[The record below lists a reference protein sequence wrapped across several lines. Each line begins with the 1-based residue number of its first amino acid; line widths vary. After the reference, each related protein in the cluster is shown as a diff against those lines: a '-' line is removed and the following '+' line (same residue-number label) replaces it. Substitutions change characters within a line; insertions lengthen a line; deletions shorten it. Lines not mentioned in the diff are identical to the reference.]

1 MDSSD
6 KKTDSGK
13 TMEGGLLSKLP
24 PVKNSPLVVWG
35 MKYANVVVLMVCVLV
50 IFGVYALQ
58 VMNKNEFPN
67 FTIRE
72 GVVVAVYPGAT
83 SLEMEQQVMK
93 PLENFVF
100 SFKEVNKVKT
110 NSNATNGMVMI
121 YVELDDKITDTD
133 SFWNT
138 FSRELSGVK
147 AQLPPGVLAVEV
159 ISNFGDTS
167 ALLIT
172 MESEDKTYR
181 ELGDYM
187 DALQDRL
194 RTVESV
200 GTMNVYGK
208 QNEQIS
214 ITVDPERLSHYGVSE
229 KTLAATLFSKGFQ
242 TTGGE
247 VRTDSYT
254 SPIYVDNPLNSVADI
269 ADQIVLSTPGGDV
282 VRLKDIAEVKREY
295 PEPTSFITNNGR
307 KCILLSVEMKSG
319 NNIVKMGELV
329 QKQLD
334 AFKDEIPEDVTLFE
348 ITDQP
353 KVVNSSVLDFLR
365 ELLIAVL
372 AVIVVIVLL
381 LPIRVALIAAATIP
395 ITIFISLG
403 LFYVFGIELNTVTF
417 ACLIVSL
424 GMIVDNSVVIID
436 DYVELIG
443 DGMDRKEAS
452 IRSASEFFK
461 SIFSATLA
469 ISITFFPFLFTM
481 TGMFRDFLTDF
492 PWAISLILMGS
503 LFIAELLV
511 PFLQYRFIKPAKVA
525 SLGGDS
531 SLVNS
536 SQATAP
542 KGTAPQ
548 GKKHFS
554 LLRSMQAG
562 YDKLIAGC
570 FNHPWVV
577 LLLALVLTVGGG
589 WLLMQRPMQ
598 LMPIAERNQFA
609 VEIYLPTGTP
619 LDQTNVVAD
628 SMANILRKDDRV
640 VSVANFHGCSSP
652 RFQTTYAPQVGGPN
666 FAQFIVNTKSN
677 EATIDILDE
686 YTAKYRDYFPEA
698 KIRFKQLS
706 YSNAAYP
713 IEVRLK
719 GDDYAKL
726 QAASDSVIAIM
737 HTIPEINLITSSLNV
752 PLVAAQV
759 SPDFSTMSR
768 LGLSDMML
776 EANLAMRYT
785 SSGLPVATLWD
796 GTYATPV
803 VIRTPTSE
811 QSDVADLRNEML
823 PVMGFASAPLR
834 QMAEVIPTWH
844 YGQLSHRNGIP
855 CVTIHTEVERD
866 TYPLVVTD
874 VLQAKMKDFKAP
886 EGVTVEY
893 GGDYGQSLE
902 MWPPIISALLMAVVI
917 IFFILLAHY
926 KDVVTSALMLFCIV
940 LCVPGAG
947 IGLAI
952 QGEVLSLTCTLGFI
966 SLMGI
971 LVRNVII
978 MIDYAEELQRSEGMT
993 VKEAIFHSAERR
1005 MRPIFLTSAAA
1016 SMGVLPMVL
1025 TGTPLWRPMG
1035 TVIFWG
1041 TIITFFFIVTVIP
1054 VLYWKVMAKKSVNKD
1069 SK

>member
-1 MDSSD
+1 MDSSNNNSSE
-6 KKTDSGK
+6 KK
-13 TMEGGLLSKLP
+13 MEGGLLSKLP

-35 MKYANVVVLMVCVLV
+35 VKYANVVVLMVCVLV
-50 IFGVYALQ
+50 VFGIYALQ

-72 GVVVAVYPGAT
+72 GVLVAVYPGAT

-110 NSNATNGMVMI
+110 TSNATNGMVMI
-121 YVELDDKITDTD
+121 FVELDDKITDTD

-138 FSRELSGVK
+138 FSRELAGVK
-147 AQLPPGVLAVEV
+147 SQLPPGVLATEV

-200 GTMNVYGK
+200 GTMNVFGK

-214 ITVDPERLSHYGVSE
+214 INIDPEKLSHYGISE
-229 KTLAATLFSKGFQ
+229 KTLAANLFAKGLR

-247 VRTDSYT
+247 LRSDSYT

-269 ADQIVLSTPGGDV
+269 ANQIVFSAPGGEV

-295 PEPTSFITNNGR
+295 PEPTSFITNNDR
-307 KCILLSVEMKSG
+307 KCILLSIEMKKG
-319 NNIVKMGELV
+319 NNIVEMGRLV
-329 QKQLD
+329 EKQLNE
-334 AFKDEIPEDVTLFE
+334 FEEELPEDVTLFR
-348 ITDQP
+348 ITNQP
-353 KVVNSSVLDFLR
+353 EVVNSSVMDFLR
-365 ELLIAVL
+365 ELLIAVI

-443 DGMDRKEAS
+443 EGMDRKEAT
-452 IRSASEFFK
+452 IRSASEFLK

-469 ISITFFPFLFTM
+469 ISITFFPFLITM

-492 PWAISLILMGS
+492 PWAITLILMGS
-503 LFIAELLV
+503 LLIAELLV

-525 SLGGDS
+525 DYDE
-531 SLVNS
+531 
-536 SQATAP
+536 AAP
-542 KGTAPQ
+542 NQ
-548 GKKHFS
+548 KKHFS
-554 LLRSMQAG
+554 LLRAMQVG
-562 YDKLIAGC
+562 YDRLLAIC
-570 FNHPWVV
+570 FRFPWFV

-619 LDQTNVVAD
+619 LDETNLVAD
-628 SMANILRKDDRV
+628 SLAGILRKDKRV

-666 FAQFIVNTKSN
+666 FAQFIVNTESN
-677 EATIDILDE
+677 EATIDILNE
-686 YTAKYRDYFPEA
+686 YTPKYRDYFPEA

-706 YSNAAYP
+706 YSNAA
-713 IEVRLK
+713 
-719 GDDYAKL
+719 
-726 QAASDSVIAIM
+726 
-737 HTIPEINLITSSLNV
+737 
-752 PLVAAQV
+752 
-759 SPDFSTMSR
+759 
-768 LGLSDMML
+768 
-776 EANLAMRYT
+776 
-785 SSGLPVATLWD
+785 
-796 GTYATPV
+796 
-803 VIRTPTSE
+803 
-811 QSDVADLRNEML
+811 
-823 PVMGFASAPLR
+823 
-834 QMAEVIPTWH
+834 
-844 YGQLSHRNGIP
+844 
-855 CVTIHTEVERD
+855 
-866 TYPLVVTD
+866 
-874 VLQAKMKDFKAP
+874 
-886 EGVTVEY
+886 
-893 GGDYGQSLE
+893 
-902 MWPPIISALLMAVVI
+902 
-917 IFFILLAHY
+917 
-926 KDVVTSALMLFCIV
+926 
-940 LCVPGAG
+940 
-947 IGLAI
+947 
-952 QGEVLSLTCTLGFI
+952 
-966 SLMGI
+966 
-971 LVRNVII
+971 
-978 MIDYAEELQRSEGMT
+978 
-993 VKEAIFHSAERR
+993 
-1005 MRPIFLTSAAA
+1005 
-1016 SMGVLPMVL
+1016 
-1025 TGTPLWRPMG
+1025 
-1035 TVIFWG
+1035 
-1041 TIITFFFIVTVIP
+1041 
-1054 VLYWKVMAKKSVNKD
+1054 
-1069 SK
+1069 

>member
-1 MDSSD
+1 MDSS
-6 KKTDSGK
+6 KKK
-13 TMEGGLLSKLP
+13 IEGGLLSKLP

-35 MKYANVVVLMVCVLV
+35 VKYANVVVLMVCILV
-50 IFGVYALQ
+50 IFGIYALQ
-58 VMNKNEFPN
+58 TMNKNEFPN

-83 SLEMEQQVMK
+83 ALEMEQQVMK
-93 PLENFVF
+93 PLENYVF

-110 NSNATNGMVMI
+110 TSNATNGMVMI

-138 FSRELSGVK
+138 FSREMSSVK
-147 AQLPPGVLAVEV
+147 SQLPPGVLAVEV

-181 ELGDYM
+181 ELGNYM

-200 GTMNVYGK
+200 GTMNVFGK

-214 ITVDPERLSHYGVSE
+214 ININPERLSHYGISE
-229 KTLAATLFSKGFQ
+229 KTLAATLFAKGLQ

-247 VRTDSYT
+247 IRTDSYT
-254 SPIYVDNPLNSVADI
+254 SPIYVTNPINSVADI
-269 ADQIVLSTPGGDV
+269 ADQIVLSTPDGEV

-295 PEPTSFITNNGR
+295 PEPASFTTNNGR
-307 KCILLSVEMKSG
+307 KCILLSVEMKKG
-319 NNIVKMGELV
+319 NNIVEMGREVEKELS
-329 QKQLD
+329 
-334 AFKDEIPEDVTLFE
+334 AFETELPEDVNIFR
-348 ITDQP
+348 ITNQP
-353 KVVNSSVLDFLR
+353 EVVNSSVMDFLR
-365 ELLIAVL
+365 ELLIAVI
-372 AVIVVIVLL
+372 AVIVVIMCL

-403 LFYVFGIELNTVTF
+403 LFYIFGIELNTVTF

-443 DGMDRKEAS
+443 EGMDRKEAT

-469 ISITFFPFLFTM
+469 ISITFFPFLITM

-503 LFIAELLV
+503 LLIAELLV
-511 PFLQYRFIKPAKVA
+511 PFLQYRFIKPAKV
-525 SLGGDS
+525 SNLEEGD
-531 SLVNS
+531 
-536 SQATAP
+536 
-542 KGTAPQ
+542 
-548 GKKHFS
+548 GKQEKHFS
-554 LLRSMQAG
+554 LLRMLQNG
-562 YDKLIAGC
+562 YNKLIAIC
-570 FNHPWVV
+570 FNHPWPV
-577 LLLALVLTVGGG
+577 LILAVILTIGGG

-619 LDQTNVVAD
+619 LDKTNIVAD
-628 SMANILRKDDRV
+628 SLANILRKDKRV

-666 FAQFIVNTKSN
+666 FAQFIVNTSSN
-677 EATIDILDE
+677 EATVEILNE

-698 KIRFKQLS
+698 RIRFKQLS

-713 IEVRLK
+713 IEVRVK
-719 GDDYAKL
+719 GNDYSRL
-726 QAASDSVIAIM
+726 QAISDSVIDIM
-737 HTIPEINLITSSLNV
+737 HSIPEINLVSSSLNS
-752 PLVAAQV
+752 PLVAAEV
-759 SPDFSTMSR
+759 SPDFTMLSR
-768 LGLSDMML
+768 LGLSDLML

-785 SSGLPVATLWD
+785 NTGIPVATLWD

-803 VIRTPTSE
+803 VFRTPTSNR
-811 QSDVADLRNEML
+811 SNVNDLRNELL
-823 PVMGFASAPLR
+823 PVMGLASAPLR
-834 QMAEVIPTWH
+834 QMAEVVPTWN

-855 CVTIHTEVERD
+855 CVTISSEVERGAFA
-866 TYPLVVTD
+866 LSVTD
-874 VLQAKMKDFKAP
+874 VLKNRLDQLRLP
-886 EGVTVEY
+886 EGVTIEY
-893 GGDYGQSLE
+893 GGDYSQSEE

-926 KDVVTSALMLFCIV
+926 KDVVTSLLLLFCIV

-1041 TIITFFFIVTVIP
+1041 TLITFFFIVTVIP
-1054 VLYWKVMAKKSVNKD
+1054 VLYWKVMDKKTVKSN

>member
-1 MDSSD
+1 MDSN
-6 KKTDSGK
+6 TNLQ
-13 TMEGGLLSKLP
+13 GGLLSKLP
-24 PVKNSPLVVWG
+24 PVKNSPLVAWG
-35 MKYANVVVLMVCVLV
+35 VKYSNVVVLMVCVLV
-50 IFGVYALQ
+50 IFGVYSLQ
-58 VMNKNEFPN
+58 TMNKNEFPN

-83 SLEMEQQVMK
+83 SLEMEQQVMR

-110 NSNATNGMVMI
+110 TSNATNGMVMI
-121 YVELDDKITDTD
+121 YVKLDDNITDTD

-138 FSRELSGVK
+138 LSRELGRVK
-147 AQLPPGVLAVEV
+147 SQLPPGVLATEV

-181 ELGDYM
+181 ELGTYM
-187 DALQDRL
+187 DALQEKL
-194 RTVESV
+194 RSVESV

-214 ITVDPERLSHYGVSE
+214 ININPERLSHYGISE
-229 KTLAATLFSKGFQ
+229 KTLAATMFAKGFQ

-247 VRTDSYT
+247 VRSDSYT
-254 SPIYVDNPLNSVADI
+254 SPIYIDNPLNSVSDI
-269 ADQIVLSTPGGDV
+269 ANQIILSTPGGET

-319 NNIVKMGELV
+319 NNIVEMGRLV
-329 QKQLD
+329 EKQLE
-334 AFKDEIPEDVTLFE
+334 AFESEIPEDVTLFK
-348 ITDQP
+348 ITNQP
-353 KVVNSSVLDFLR
+353 EVVNSSVIDFLR

-372 AVIVVIVLL
+372 AVIVVIMLL
-381 LPIRVALIAAATIP
+381 LPMRVALIAAATIP

-436 DYVELIG
+436 DYVELISE
-443 DGMDRKEAS
+443 GMDRKEAT
-452 IRSASEFFK
+452 IRSASEFLK

-469 ISITFFPFLFTM
+469 ISITFFPFLITM

-492 PWAISLILMGS
+492 PWAITLILMGS
-503 LFIAELLV
+503 LLIAELLV
-511 PFLQYRFIKPAKVA
+511 PFLQYKFIKPAKVA
-525 SLGGDS
+525 SLDDKSGKDGK
-531 SLVNS
+531 
-536 SQATAP
+536 A
-542 KGTAPQ
+542 
-548 GKKHFS
+548 KKHFS
-554 LLRSMQAG
+554 LLRMLQNFYNKILA
-562 YDKLIAGC
+562 IC
-570 FNHPWVV
+570 FRYPGVV
-577 LLLALVLTVGGG
+577 LVSAVVFTIGGG
-589 WLLMQRPMQ
+589 WLLMERPMQ

-619 LDQTNVVAD
+619 LDKTNIVAD
-628 SMANILRKDDRV
+628 SLANILRKDKRV

-666 FAQFIVNTKSN
+666 FAQFIVNTVSN
-677 EATIDILDE
+677 EATIEVLNE
-686 YTAKYRDYFPEA
+686 YTSKYRDYFPEA
-698 KIRFKQLS
+698 KVRFKQLS

-713 IEVRLK
+713 IEVRVK
-719 GDDYAKL
+719 GDDYAVL
-726 QAASDSVIAIM
+726 QDVSDSVIAIM
-737 HTIPEINLITSSLNV
+737 RTIPEINLVTGSLNA
-752 PLVAAQV
+752 PLIAAQV
-759 SPDFSTMSR
+759 SPDFTTMSR
-768 LGLSDMML
+768 LGVSDMML

-785 SSGLPVATLWD
+785 NTGIPVATLWD
-796 GTYATPV
+796 GTYATPIV
-803 VIRTPTSE
+803 FRTPTSNR
-811 QSDVADLRNEML
+811 SDVADLRNEPV
-823 PVMGFASAPLR
+823 PVMGFSSAPLR
-834 QMAEVIPTWH
+834 QMADVKPSWN

-855 CVTIHTEVERD
+855 CVTITSEVERGAFA
-866 TYPLVVTD
+866 LNVTD
-874 VLQAKMKDFKAP
+874 KLRDKLSELKLP
-886 EGVTVEY
+886 EGETIEY
-893 GGDYGQSLE
+893 GGDYSQSEE
-902 MWPPIISALLMAVVI
+902 MWPPIIYALVMAVVI
-917 IFFILLAHY
+917 IFFILLSHY
-926 KDVVTSALMLFCIV
+926 KNVAISALMLLCIV
-940 LCVPGAG
+940 FCVPGAG
-947 IGLAI
+947 LGLAI

-971 LVRNVII
+971 LIRNVII
-978 MIDYAEELQRSEGMT
+978 MIDYAEELQRSEGMN
-993 VKEAIFHSAERR
+993 VKEAIYHSAERR

-1025 TGTPLWRPMG
+1025 TGTQLWRPMG

-1054 VLYWKVMAKKSVNKD
+1054 VLYWKVMDKKTK
-1069 SK
+1069 K

>member
-1 MDSSD
+1 MDSSNNNI
-6 KKTDSGK
+6 
-13 TMEGGLLSKLP
+13 EGGLLSKLP

-35 MKYANVVVLMVCVLV
+35 VKYANVVVLMVCVLV
-50 IFGVYALQ
+50 IFGIYALQ
-58 VMNKNEFPN
+58 TMNKNEFPN

-100 SFKEVNKVKT
+100 GFSEVNKVKT
-110 NSNATNGMVMI
+110 TSNATNGMVMI

-138 FSRELSGVK
+138 FSRELSSVK
-147 AQLPPGVLAVEV
+147 SQLPPGVLAVEV

-200 GTMNVYGK
+200 GTMNVFGK

-214 ITVDPERLSHYGVSE
+214 ITVDPDKLIHYGISE
-229 KTLAATLFSKGFQ
+229 KTLAADLFTKGFQ

-247 VRTDSYT
+247 IRSDSYT
-254 SPIYVDNPLNSVADI
+254 SPIYIDKPLNSVADI
-269 ADQIVLSTPGGDV
+269 ADQIVFSTPAGDV

-295 PEPTSFITNNGR
+295 PEPSSFITNNGR

-319 NNIVKMGELV
+319 NNIVEMGRLIE
-329 QKQLD
+329 KQLT
-334 AFKDEIPEDVTLFE
+334 AFKAELPDDVTLFQ

-353 KVVNSSVLDFLR
+353 MVVNNSVMDFLR
-365 ELLIAVL
+365 ELLIAVI

-395 ITIFISLG
+395 VTIFISLG

-443 DGMDRKEAS
+443 EGMDRKEAT
-452 IRSASEFFK
+452 IRSASEFLK

-469 ISITFFPFLFTM
+469 ISITFFPFLITM

-492 PWAISLILMGS
+492 PWAISIILLGS
-503 LFIAELLV
+503 LLIAELLV
-511 PFLQYRFIKPAKVA
+511 PFLQYRFIKPTKVA
-525 SLGGDS
+525 NIDGD
-531 SLVNS
+531 
-536 SQATAP
+536 TT
-542 KGTAPQ
+542 K

-554 LLRSMQAG
+554 MLRVLQDG
-562 YDKLIAGC
+562 YNRVIAVC
-570 FNHPWVV
+570 FNHPWAV
-577 LLLALVLTVGGG
+577 LLLAVVMTVGGG
-589 WLLMQRPMQ
+589 WLLLQRPMQ

-619 LDQTNVVAD
+619 LSVTNVVAD
-628 SMANILRKDDRV
+628 SLADILKKDERV

-666 FAQFIVNTKSN
+666 FAQFIVNTNSN
-677 EATIDILDE
+677 EATIETLNE

-713 IEVRLK
+713 IEVRIK
-719 GDDYAKL
+719 GEDYSLLHAV
-726 QAASDSVIAIM
+726 SDSVIAIM
-737 HTIPEINLITSSLNV
+737 HSVPEINLVSSSMNS
-752 PLVAAQV
+752 PLVAARI
-759 SPDFSTMSR
+759 SPDFTTMSR
-768 LGLSDMML
+768 LGLSDMMM

-785 SSGLPVATLWD
+785 SSGIPVATLWD

-803 VIRTPTSE
+803 VFRTPTSE
-811 QSDVADLRNEML
+811 RSDVNDLRNEQL
-823 PVMGFASAPLR
+823 PVMGLASAPLR
-834 QMAEVIPTWH
+834 QVAEVVPSWN

-855 CVTIHTEVERD
+855 CVTISSEVERGD
-866 TYPLVVTD
+866 FALTVTSK
-874 VLQAKMKDFKAP
+874 LQKQLDRLDLP
-886 EGVTVEY
+886 EGVTIEY
-893 GGDYGQSLE
+893 GGDYSQSEE

-926 KDVVTSALMLFCIV
+926 KDVVTAALLLLCIV
-940 LCVPGAG
+940 LCIPGAG

-978 MIDYAEELQRSEGMT
+978 MIDYSEELQRSEGMT

-1054 VLYWKVMAKKSVNKD
+1054 VLYWKVMEKKTANQD

>member
-1 MDSSD
+1 MNTS
-6 KKTDSGK
+6 KNNI
-13 TMEGGLLSKLP
+13 EGGLLSKLP
-24 PVKNSPLVVWG
+24 PVKNTPLVAWG
-35 MKYANVVVLMVCVLV
+35 VKYANVVVLMVCILV

-58 VMNKNEFPN
+58 TMNKNEFPN

-83 SLEMEQQVMK
+83 SLEIEQQVMK

-100 SFKEVNKVKT
+100 SFKEVDKVKT
-110 NSNATNGMVMI
+110 TSNATNGMVMI

-138 FSRELSGVK
+138 FSRELAAVK
-147 AQLPPGVLAVEV
+147 QQLPPGVLATEV

-172 MESEDKTYR
+172 LESEDKTYR
-181 ELGDYM
+181 ELGDYV

-214 ITVDPERLSHYGVSE
+214 ITVDPQRLSHYGLSE
-229 KTLAATLFSKGFQ
+229 KTLAATLFAKGFQ

-247 VRTDSYT
+247 IKTDAYT
-254 SPIYVDNPLNSVADI
+254 LPIYIENPLNSVADI
-269 ADQIVLSTPGGDV
+269 AEQIVLSTPAGEQ
-282 VRLKDIAEVKREY
+282 VRLKDIADVKREY

-307 KCILLSVEMKSG
+307 KCILLSVEMKKG
-319 NNIVKMGELV
+319 NNIVEMGRLV
-329 QKQLD
+329 EKQLED
-334 AFKDEIPEDVTLFE
+334 FKSEVPEDVTIFR
-348 ITDQP
+348 ITNQP
-353 KVVNSSVLDFLR
+353 EVVNSSVLDFLR
-365 ELLIAVL
+365 ELLIAII

-403 LFYVFGIELNTVTF
+403 LFYAFGIELNTVTF

-443 DGMDRKEAS
+443 EGMDRKEAT
-452 IRSASEFFK
+452 IRSASEFLK

-469 ISITFFPFLFTM
+469 ISITFFPFLLTM

-492 PWAISLILMGS
+492 PWAITIILMGS
-503 LFIAELLV
+503 LLIAELLV
-511 PFLQYRFIKPAKVA
+511 PFLQYRFIKPVKVA
-525 SLGGDS
+525 DLDGDTS
-531 SLVNS
+531 H
-536 SQATAP
+536 
-542 KGTAPQ
+542 

-554 LLRSMQAG
+554 LLLAMQSG
-562 YDKLIAGC
+562 YNKFIGLC
-570 FNHPWVV
+570 FRHPWAV
-577 LLLALVLTVGGG
+577 LLFAVILTVGGG
-589 WLLMQRPMQ
+589 ALLISRPMQ

-619 LDQTNVVAD
+619 LDKTNIVAD
-628 SMANILRKDDRV
+628 SLANILRKDERV

-666 FAQFIVNTKSN
+666 FAQFIVNTSSN
-677 EATIDILDE
+677 EATVDILNE

-713 IEVRLK
+713 IEVRIK
-719 GDDYAKL
+719 GHDYSMLHAV
-726 QAASDSVIAIM
+726 ADSVMEIM
-737 HTIPEINLITSSLNV
+737 HSIPEINLVSSSLNA
-752 PLVAAQV
+752 PLVAAEV
-759 SPDFSTMSR
+759 APDFTTMSR

-785 SSGLPVATLWD
+785 SSGIPVATLWD

-803 VIRTPTSE
+803 VFKTPTSE
-811 QSDVADLRNEML
+811 RSDVNDLRNEVL
-823 PVMGFASAPLR
+823 PVMGFSSAPLR
-834 QMAEVIPTWH
+834 QLADVKPTWN

-855 CVTIHTEVERD
+855 CVTISSEVERG
-866 TYPLVVTD
+866 TFALSVTSQ
-874 VLQAKMKDFKAP
+874 LQKQLDRLKLP
-886 EGVTVEY
+886 EGIDIEY
-893 GGDYGQSLE
+893 GGDYSQSEE

-926 KDVVTSALMLFCIV
+926 KNVSTAALLLLCIVFCI
-940 LCVPGAG
+940 PGAG

-978 MIDYAEELQRSEGMT
+978 MIDYSEELQRSEGMT
-993 VKEAIFHSAERR
+993 VKEAISHSAERR

-1054 VLYWKVMAKKSVNKD
+1054 VLYWKVMDKKH
-1069 SK
+1069 

>member
-1 MDSSD
+1 MDTSKNSP
-6 KKTDSGK
+6 
-13 TMEGGLLSKLP
+13 EGGLLSKLP

-35 MKYANVVVLMVCVLV
+35 VKYANVVVLMVCILL

-58 VMNKNEFPN
+58 TMNKNEFPN

-93 PLENFVF
+93 PLENYVF

-110 NSNATNGMVMI
+110 NSNATDGMVMI

-138 FSRELSGVK
+138 FSREMSSVK
-147 AQLPPGVLAVEV
+147 ATLPPGVLAVEV

-187 DALQDRL
+187 DLLQDRL

-200 GTMNVYGK
+200 GTMTVYGK

-214 ITVDPERLSHYGVSE
+214 IYIDPERLSHYGVSE
-229 KTLAATLFSKGFQ
+229 KTLAATLFAKGFQ
-242 TTGGE
+242 TTGGQL
-247 VRTDSYT
+247 RSDSYT
-254 SPIYVDNPLNSVADI
+254 SPIYVNNPLNSVADI
-269 ADQIVLSTPGGDV
+269 ANQIVLSTPGGEV

-295 PEPTSFITNNGR
+295 PEPTSFITNNNR

-319 NNIVKMGELV
+319 NNIVEMGRLV

-334 AFKDEIPEDVTLFE
+334 DFKTEIPDDVTLFK

-353 KVVNSSVLDFLR
+353 KVVNSSVMDFLR
-365 ELLIAVL
+365 ELLIAVI
-372 AVIVVIVLL
+372 AVIVVIVFL

-395 ITIFISLG
+395 VTIFISLG

-443 DGMDRKEAS
+443 EGMDRKEAS
-452 IRSASEFFK
+452 IRSGSEFLK
-461 SIFSATLA
+461 AIFSATMA

-492 PWAISLILMGS
+492 PWAISIILFGS
-503 LFIAELLV
+503 LLIAELLV
-511 PFLQYRFIKPAKVA
+511 PFLQYRFIKPGKVA
-525 SLGGDS
+525 NLDEAAPEGNQQGT
-531 SLVNS
+531 
-536 SQATAP
+536 SQ
-542 KGTAPQ
+542 GTSQ
-548 GKKHFS
+548 SKKHFS
-554 LLRSMQAG
+554 LLRVMQAG
-562 YDKLIAGC
+562 YNKLIAGC

-577 LLLALVLTVGGG
+577 LIIALVLTVGGG
-589 WLLMQRPMQ
+589 WLLMERPMQ

-619 LDQTNVVAD
+619 LAQTNVVAD

-666 FAQFIVNTKSN
+666 FAQFIVNTVSN
-677 EATIDILDE
+677 EATIEVLDE
-686 YTAKYRDYFPEA
+686 YTAKYREYFPEA

-719 GDDYAKL
+719 GDDYSKL
-726 QAASDSVIAIM
+726 QAAADTVMAIM
-737 HTIPEINLITSSLNV
+737 HTIPEINLISSSLNS

-759 SPDFSTMSR
+759 APDFTTMSR
-768 LGLSDMML
+768 LGLSDIML
-776 EANLAMRYT
+776 EADLALRYT
-785 SSGLPVATLWD
+785 NTGVPVATLWD

-803 VIRTPTSE
+803 VFRTPTSE
-811 QSDVADLRNEML
+811 RSDVADLRNELL
-823 PVMGFASAPLR
+823 PVMGLSSAPLR
-834 QMAEVIPTWH
+834 QMADVVPTWN

-855 CVTIHTEVERD
+855 CLTISSEVERD
-866 TYPLVVTD
+866 KYPLSVTS
-874 VLQAKMKDFKAP
+874 VLQKKLENLALP
-886 EGVTVEY
+886 EGVTLEY
-893 GGDYGQSLE
+893 GGDYSQSLE
-902 MWPPIISALLMAVVI
+902 MGLPIISALLMAVVI
-917 IFFILLAHY
+917 IFFILLSHY
-926 KDVVTSALMLFCIV
+926 KNVGTAAFMLLCIV
-940 LCVPGAG
+940 FCVPGAG

-952 QGEVLSLTCTLGFI
+952 QNEVLSLTCTLGFI

-978 MIDYAEELQRSEGMT
+978 MIDYAEELQASEGMT

-1041 TIITFFFIVTVIP
+1041 TIVTFFFIVTVIP
-1054 VLYWKVMAKKSVNKD
+1054 VLYWKMMAKKSK
-1069 SK
+1069 KQTAK

>member
-1 MDSSD
+1 MDSS
-6 KKTDSGK
+6 KKNI
-13 TMEGGLLSKLP
+13 EGGLLSKLP

-35 MKYANVVVLMVCVLV
+35 VKYANVVVLMVCMLV
-50 IFGVYALQ
+50 IFGVYALKT
-58 VMNKNEFPN
+58 MDKNEFPN

-72 GVVVAVYPGAT
+72 GVLVAVYPGAT
-83 SLEMEQQVMK
+83 SAEMEQQVMK
-93 PLENFVF
+93 PLENYVF

-110 NSNATNGMVMI
+110 TSNATDGMVMI
-121 YVELDDKITDTD
+121 YVELDDKINDTD

-138 FSRELSGVK
+138 FSRELANVK
-147 AQLPPGVLAVEV
+147 RQLPPGVLAVEV

-181 ELGDYM
+181 ELSDYM
-187 DALQDRL
+187 DDLQDRL

-200 GTMNVYGK
+200 GTMNVFGK

-214 ITVDPERLSHYGVSE
+214 ITVDPERLSHYGISE
-229 KTLAATLFSKGFQ
+229 KTLAASLFSKGFQ

-247 VRTDSYT
+247 LRSDSYT
-254 SPIYVDNPLNSVADI
+254 SPIYVDDPLNSVADI
-269 ADQIVLSTPGGDV
+269 ADQIVLATPEGDV
-282 VRLKDIAEVKREY
+282 VRLKDLAEVKREY
-295 PEPTSFITNNGR
+295 PEPTSYITNNGR
-307 KCILLSVEMKSG
+307 KCILLSVEMKPG

-329 QKQLD
+329 ERQIEDFQKQL
-334 AFKDEIPEDVTLFE
+334 PEDVTLFK
-348 ITDQP
+348 ITNQP
-353 KVVNSSVLDFLR
+353 QVVNSSVMDFLR

-372 AVIVVIVLL
+372 AVIVVIVFL

-403 LFYVFGIELNTVTF
+403 LFDVFGIELNTVTF

-443 DGMDRKEAS
+443 EGMDRKEAS
-452 IRSASEFFK
+452 IRSASEFLK

-492 PWAISLILMGS
+492 PWAITLILSGS
-503 LFIAELLV
+503 LLIAELLV
-511 PFLQYRFIKPAKVA
+511 PFLQYRFIKPGKVA
-525 SLGGDS
+525 DLAENGGQ
-531 SLVNS
+531 
-536 SQATAP
+536 QA
-542 KGTAPQ
+542 Q
-548 GKKHFS
+548 KHFS
-554 LLRSMQAG
+554 LMRSMQAG
-562 YDKLIAGC
+562 YDRLIAVC
-570 FNHPWVV
+570 FNHPAAV
-577 LLLALVLTVGGG
+577 LILAVVLTVGGS
-589 WLLMQRPMQ
+589 WLLLSRPMQ

-619 LDQTNVVAD
+619 LAQTDIVAD
-628 SMANILRKDDRV
+628 SLTKILEKDDRV

-666 FAQFIVNTKSN
+666 FAQFIVNTVSN
-677 EATIDILDE
+677 EATIELLNE
-686 YTAKYRDYFPEA
+686 YTPKYRDYFPEA
-698 KIRFKQLS
+698 KVRFKQLS

-713 IEVRLK
+713 VEVRVK
-719 GDDYAKL
+719 GDDYSKL
-726 QAASDSVIAIM
+726 HAVSDSVMEIM
-737 HTIPEINLITSSLNV
+737 RSLPEINLVSTSLNS
-752 PLVAAQV
+752 PLVSARVA
-759 SPDFSTMSR
+759 PDYTTMSR
-768 LGLSDMML
+768 LGMSDMML

-785 SSGLPVATLWD
+785 PSGLPVATVWD

-803 VIRTPTSE
+803 VLRTPTSE
-811 QSDVADLRNEML
+811 RADVDDLKAASL
-823 PVMGFASAPLR
+823 PVLGFGSAPLR
-834 QMAEVIPTWH
+834 QVADVLPSWN

-855 CVTIHTEVERD
+855 CVTVSSEVERGEFA
-866 TYPLVVTD
+866 LVVTD
-874 VLQAKMKDFKAP
+874 KLIKKLKGLELP
-886 EGVTVEY
+886 EGVTLEY
-893 GGDYGQSLE
+893 GGDYSQSEE

-917 IFFILLAHY
+917 IFFILLWHY
-926 KDVVTSALMLFCIV
+926 KNVTTSALLLLCIV
-940 LCVPGAG
+940 LCIPGAG

-978 MIDYAEELQRSEGMT
+978 MIDYSEELQRSEGMT

-1054 VLYWKVMAKKSVNKD
+1054 VLYWKVMEKKSVKTTE
-1069 SK
+1069 K

>member
-1 MDSSD
+1 MDSSN
-6 KKTDSGK
+6 KKI
-13 TMEGGLLSKLP
+13 EGGLLSKLP
-24 PVKNSPLVVWG
+24 PVKNSPLVEWG
-35 MKYANVVVLMVCVLV
+35 VKYANIVILMVCLLV
-50 IFGVYALQ
+50 IFGIYALKT
-58 VMNKNEFPN
+58 MNKNEFPT

-72 GVVVAVYPGAT
+72 GVVVAVYPGAS
-83 SLEMEQQVMK
+83 SLEMEEQVMK

-100 SFKEVNKVKT
+100 GFKEVNKVKT
-110 NSNATNGMVMI
+110 TSNATNGMVMI
-121 YVELDDKITDTD
+121 FVELDDKVTDTD

-138 FSRELSGVK
+138 FSRQMSDAKRQLS
-147 AQLPPGVLAVEV
+147 PGVLAVEV

-167 ALLIT
+167 SLLIT

-200 GTMNVYGK
+200 GTMSVYGK

-214 ITVDPERLSHYGVSE
+214 INIDPERLAHYAISE
-229 KTLAATLFSKGFQ
+229 KTLAANLFAKGFQ

-247 VRTDSYT
+247 LRSDTYT
-254 SPIYVDNPLNSVADI
+254 SPIYVDSPINSVADI
-269 ADQIVLSTPGGDV
+269 ADQIVMSTPGGEV
-282 VRLKDIAEVKREY
+282 VRLKDVAEIKREY
-295 PEPTSFITNNGR
+295 PEPTSYITNNGR
-307 KCILLSVEMKSG
+307 NCILLSVEMKSG
-319 NNIVKMGELV
+319 NNIVEMGEEI

-334 AFKDEIPEDVTLFE
+334 AFKSEIPEDVTLFK
-348 ITDQP
+348 ITNQP
-353 KVVNSSVLDFLR
+353 EVVNNSVMDFLR
-365 ELLIAVL
+365 ELLIAVI
-372 AVIVVIVLL
+372 AVIIVIVLL

-403 LFYVFGIELNTVTF
+403 LFYIFGIELNTVTF

-443 DGMDRKEAS
+443 EGMDRREAT
-452 IRSASEFFK
+452 IRSASEFLK

-492 PWAISLILMGS
+492 PWAITIILMGS
-503 LFIAELLV
+503 LLIAELLV

-525 SLGGDS
+525 AIDGDS
-531 SLVNS
+531 QN
-536 SQATAP
+536 
-542 KGTAPQ
+542 
-548 GKKHFS
+548 GKTQKHFS
-554 LLRSMQAG
+554 LLRVLQAS
-562 YDKLIAGC
+562 YDKTIAQC
-570 FNHPWVV
+570 FKHPWVV
-577 LLLALVLTVGGG
+577 LVSATVLTAGGA

-619 LDQTNVVAD
+619 LEQTNIVAD
-628 SMANILRKDDRV
+628 SLANILRKDKRV

-652 RFQTTYAPQVGGPN
+652 RFQTTYAPQIGGPN
-666 FAQFIVNTKSN
+666 FAQFIVNTIDN
-677 EATIDILDE
+677 EATVELLDE
-686 YTAKYRDYFPEA
+686 YTPKYRDYFPEA

-713 IEVRLK
+713 IEVRILGK
-719 GDDYAKL
+719 DYSKL
-726 QAASDSVIAIM
+726 QAVSDSVLAIM
-737 HTIPEINLITSSLNV
+737 RSIPEINLESSSLNS

-759 SPDFSTMSR
+759 SPDFTTMSR

-776 EANLAMRYT
+776 ETNLAMRYT
-785 SSGLPVATLWD
+785 SSGIPVATLWD
-796 GTYATPV
+796 GSYATPV
-803 VIRTPTSE
+803 VFRTPTSE
-811 QSDVADLRNEML
+811 HSDVNDLRNEIM
-823 PVMGFASAPLR
+823 PVMGVASAPLR
-834 QMAEVIPTWH
+834 QMADVKPAWN

-855 CVTIHTEVERD
+855 CVTISSEVARD
-866 TYPLVVTD
+866 ALALPVTSK
-874 VLQAKMKDFKAP
+874 LMEKMAEFKVP
-886 EGVTVEY
+886 EGVTIEY
-893 GGDYGQSLE
+893 GGDYAQSDE

-917 IFFILLAHY
+917 IFFILLSHY
-926 KDVVTSALMLFCIV
+926 KNVKTAALLLGCIV
-940 LCVPGAG
+940 LCIPGAG

-1054 VLYWKVMAKKSVNKD
+1054 VLYWKVMAKKNVKGNSD
-1069 SK
+1069 STSK

>member
-1 MDSSD
+1 MSGMDSS
-6 KKTDSGK
+6 KNNI
-13 TMEGGLLSKLP
+13 EGGLLSKLP

-35 MKYANVVVLMVCVLV
+35 VKYANVVVLMVCVLV
-50 IFGVYALQ
+50 VFGIYALQ
-58 VMNKNEFPN
+58 TMNKNEFPN

-72 GVVVAVYPGAT
+72 GVVVAVYPGA
-83 SLEMEQQVMK
+83 SSMEMEQQVMR

-110 NSNATNGMVMI
+110 TSNATDGMVMI
-121 YVELDDKITDTD
+121 FVELDDKITDTD

-147 AQLPPGVLAVEV
+147 MQLPPGVLAVEV

-181 ELGDYM
+181 ELSTYM
-187 DALQDRL
+187 DDLQDRL

-214 ITVDPERLSHYGVSE
+214 ITVDPEKLTHYGLSE
-229 KTLAATLFSKGFQ
+229 KTLATALLTKGFQ
-242 TTGGE
+242 TTGGQ
-247 VRTDSYT
+247 VRSDSYT
-254 SPIYVDNPLNSVADI
+254 SPIYIDNPLNSVADI
-269 ADQIVLSTPGGDV
+269 ADQIILSTPGGDI

-295 PEPTSFITNNGR
+295 PEPTSYITNNGR
-307 KCILLSVEMKSG
+307 KCILLSVEMKQG

-329 QKQLD
+329 AKQLK
-334 AFKDEIPEDVTLFE
+334 AFQAELPEDVTLFE
-348 ITDQP
+348 ITNQP
-353 KVVNSSVLDFLR
+353 QVVNSSVMDFLR

-372 AVIVVIVLL
+372 AVIIVIVLL
-381 LPIRVALIAAATIP
+381 LPLRVALIAAATIP

-443 DGMDRKEAS
+443 EGMDRKEAT
-452 IRSASEFFK
+452 IRSGSEFFK

-469 ISITFFPFLFTM
+469 ISITFFPFLITM

-492 PWAISLILMGS
+492 PWAISLILLGS
-503 LFIAELLV
+503 LLIAELLV
-511 PFLQYRFIKPAKVA
+511 PFLQYRFIKPSKVA
-525 SLGGDS
+525 NLDG
-531 SLVNS
+531 N
-536 SQATAP
+536 AP
-542 KGTAPQ
+542 S

-554 LLRSMQAG
+554 LLKVLQAS
-562 YDKLIAGC
+562 YDKIIAKC
-570 FNHPWVV
+570 FNHPWAVIV
-577 LLLALVLTVGGG
+577 GALVLTVCGA
-589 WLLMQRPMQ
+589 WLLLSRPMQ

-619 LDQTNVVAD
+619 LVKTNVVAD
-628 SMANILRKDDRV
+628 SLANILRKDDRV

-677 EATIDILDE
+677 EATIDILNE
-686 YTAKYRDYFPEA
+686 YTPKYRDYFPEA
-698 KIRFKQLS
+698 KVRFKQLS

-726 QAASDSVIAIM
+726 HAVSDTVLAIM
-737 HTIPEINLITSSLNV
+737 RTLPEINLESSSLNS
-752 PLVAAQV
+752 PLVATQV
-759 SPDFSTMSR
+759 SPDFTTMSR
-768 LGLSDMML
+768 MGMSNMML
-776 EANLAMRYT
+776 EADLAMRYT
-785 SSGLPVATLWD
+785 NSGVPVGTVWD
-796 GTYATPV
+796 GTYATPIV
-803 VIRTPTSE
+803 CKTPTSE
-811 QSDVADLRNEML
+811 RSDVSDLRNEQL
-823 PVMGFASAPLR
+823 PVMAIASAPLR
-834 QMAEVIPTWH
+834 QIADVVPTWH

-855 CVTIHTEVERD
+855 CVTISAEVGRGD
-866 TYPLVVTD
+866 LALPVTD
-874 VLQAKMKDFKAP
+874 KLKAKLDKLELP
-886 EGVTVEY
+886 EGVSLEY
-893 GGDYGQSLE
+893 GGDYSQSEE

-917 IFFILLAHY
+917 IFFILLSHY
-926 KDVVTSALMLFCIV
+926 KDVATSALLLLCIV
-940 LCVPGAG
+940 LCIPGAG

-978 MIDYAEELQRSEGMT
+978 MIDYAEELQRSEGMN
-993 VKEAIFHSAERR
+993 VKDAIFHSAVRR

-1025 TGTPLWRPMG
+1025 SGTPLWRPMG

-1054 VLYWKVMAKKSVNKD
+1054 VLYWKVMEKKSVKQ
-1069 SK
+1069 STK

>member
-1 MDSSD
+1 MDSTN
-6 KKTDSGK
+6 KKT
-13 TMEGGLLSKLP
+13 EGGLLSKLP
-24 PVKNSPLVVWG
+24 PVKNSPLVEWG
-35 MKYANVVVLMVCVLV
+35 VKYANVVVLMVCVLV

-58 VMNKNEFPN
+58 TMNKNEFPN

-83 SLEMEQQVMK
+83 SLEMEEQVMK
-93 PLENFVF
+93 PLENYVF

-110 NSNATNGMVMI
+110 TSNATNGMVMI

-138 FSRELSGVK
+138 FSREMSSVK
-147 AQLPPGVLAVEV
+147 AKLPPGVLAVEV

-181 ELGDYM
+181 ELGTYM
-187 DALQDRL
+187 DRLQDRL

-200 GTMNVYGK
+200 GTMNVFGK

-214 ITVDPERLSHYGVSE
+214 ININPERLSHYGISE
-229 KTLAATLFSKGFQ
+229 KTLAATLFAKGFQ

-247 VRTDSYT
+247 IRTDSYT
-254 SPIYVDNPLNSVADI
+254 SPIYVDNPMNSVADI
-269 ADQIVLSTPGGDV
+269 ADQIVLSTPAGDV

-307 KCILLSVEMKSG
+307 NCILLSVEMKSG
-319 NNIVKMGELV
+319 NNVVKMGREIE
-329 QKQLD
+329 KQLT
-334 AFKDEIPEDVTLFE
+334 AFEAELPEDVTLFR
-348 ITDQP
+348 ITNQP
-353 KVVNSSVLDFLR
+353 EVVNNSVMDFLR
-365 ELLIAVL
+365 ELLIAVI

-403 LFYVFGIELNTVTF
+403 FFYIFGIELNTVTF

-443 DGMDRKEAS
+443 EGMDRKEAT
-452 IRSASEFFK
+452 IRSASEFLK

-469 ISITFFPFLFTM
+469 ISITFFPFLLTM

-492 PWAISLILMGS
+492 PWAITIILTGS
-503 LFIAELLV
+503 LLIAELLV
-511 PFLQYRFIKPAKVA
+511 PWLQYRFIKPAKVA
-525 SLGGDS
+525 QYDE
-531 SLVNS
+531 N
-536 SQATAP
+536 AP
-542 KGTAPQ
+542 EPQ
-548 GKKHFS
+548 TQKAKKHFS
-554 LLRSMQAG
+554 LLRVMQSV
-562 YDKLIAGC
+562 YDKILVRC
-570 FNHPWVV
+570 FAHPW
-577 LLLALVLTVGGG
+577 LVLVSAGVLTIGGG
-589 WLLMQRPMQ
+589 WLLIERPMQ

-609 VEIYLPTGTP
+609 VEIYLPTGAP
-619 LDQTNVVAD
+619 LDRTNVVAD
-628 SMANILRKDDRV
+628 SMANILRKDKRV

-666 FAQFIVNTKSN
+666 FAQFIVNTESS
-677 EATIDILDE
+677 EATIDILNE

-713 IEVRLK
+713 VEVRVK

-726 QAASDSVIAIM
+726 QAVSDTVMDIM
-737 HTIPEINLITSSLNV
+737 RSIPELNLVTSSLNS

-759 SPDFSTMSR
+759 SPDFTTLSR
-768 LGLSDMML
+768 LGMSDISL
-776 EANLAMRYT
+776 ETNLAMRYT
-785 SSGLPVATLWD
+785 SAGIPVATLWD

-803 VIRTPTSE
+803 VFRTPTSE
-811 QSDVADLRNEML
+811 HSDVNQLRNEQL
-823 PVMGFASAPLR
+823 PVMGFSSAPLR
-834 QMAEVIPTWH
+834 QVADVKPTWN

-855 CVTIHTEVERD
+855 CVTVTSEVERGAFSM
-866 TYPLVVTD
+866 VVTEQ
-874 VLQAKMKDFKAP
+874 LQKKLDKLTLP
-886 EGVTVEY
+886 EGVEIEY
-893 GGDYGQSLE
+893 GGDYAQSLE
-902 MWPPIISALLMAVVI
+902 MWPPILSALAMAVVI
-917 IFFILLAHY
+917 IFFILLSHY
-926 KDVVTSALMLFCIV
+926 KNVATAALLLFCIV

-978 MIDYAEELQRSEGMT
+978 MIDYSEELQRSEGMD

-1041 TIITFFFIVTVIP
+1041 TLITFFFIVTVIP
-1054 VLYWKVMAKKSVNKD
+1054 VLYWKVMAKKQKTNTTA

>member
-1 MDSSD
+1 MDLSN
-6 KKTDSGK
+6 KNI
-13 TMEGGLLSKLP
+13 EGGLLSKLP
-24 PVKNSPLVVWG
+24 AVKNSPLVAWG
-35 MKYANVVVLMVCVLV
+35 VKYANVVVLMVCVLV
-50 IFGVYALQ
+50 VFGIYALQ
-58 VMNKNEFPN
+58 TMNKNEFPN

-72 GVVVAVYPGAT
+72 GVLVAVYPGAT

-110 NSNATNGMVMI
+110 TSNATDGMVMI
-121 YVELDDKITDTD
+121 YVELDDKVKDTD

-138 FSRELSGVK
+138 FSRELANVK
-147 AQLPPGVLAVEV
+147 RQLPSGVLAVEV

-194 RTVESV
+194 RTIESV
-200 GTMNVYGK
+200 GTMSVYGK
-208 QNEQIS
+208 QSEQIS
-214 ITVDPERLSHYGVSE
+214 INIDPERLSHYGISE
-229 KTLAATLFSKGFQ
+229 KTLAATLFAKGFQ

-247 VRTDSYT
+247 IRSDSYT

-269 ADQIVLSTPGGDV
+269 ADQIVMSTPGGDV
-282 VRLKDIAEVKREY
+282 VRLKDIAEVRREY
-295 PEPTSFITNNGR
+295 PEPASFITNNGR
-307 KCILLSVEMKSG
+307 KCILLSVEMKQG
-319 NNIVKMGELV
+319 NNIVDMGRKVE
-329 QKQLD
+329 KQLD
-334 AFKDEIPEDVTLFE
+334 AFQSELPADVTLFK
-348 ITDQP
+348 ITNQP
-353 KVVNSSVLDFLR
+353 EVVNNSVMDFLR
-365 ELLIAVL
+365 ELLIAVI

-403 LFYVFGIELNTVTF
+403 LFYIFGIELNTVTF

-443 DGMDRKEAS
+443 EGMERKEAT
-452 IRSASEFFK
+452 IRSASEFLK

-469 ISITFFPFLFTM
+469 ISITFFPFLITM

-492 PWAISLILMGS
+492 PWAITIILMGS
-503 LFIAELLV
+503 LLIAELLV

-525 SLGGDS
+525 GLDAEADKSE
-531 SLVNS
+531 
-536 SQATAP
+536 
-542 KGTAPQ
+542 
-548 GKKHFS
+548 KHFS
-554 LLRSMQAG
+554 LLRVLQSA
-562 YDKLIAGC
+562 YDKVITKC
-570 FNHPWVV
+570 FNHPRVV
-577 LLLALVLTVGGG
+577 LLIAVVLTAGGG
-589 WLLMQRPMQ
+589 WLLMNRPMQ

-619 LDQTNVVAD
+619 LDKTNIVAD
-628 SMANILRKDDRV
+628 SLARILRNDKRV

-666 FAQFIVNTKSN
+666 FAQFIVNTESN
-677 EATIDILDE
+677 EATVDILNE

-713 IEVRLK
+713 IEVRVK
-719 GDDYAKL
+719 GSDYAKL
-726 QAASDSVIAIM
+726 QEVSDSVVAIM
-737 HTIPEINLITSSLNV
+737 HSIADINLVRSSLND
-752 PLVAAQV
+752 PLVAARV
-759 SPDFSTMSR
+759 EPDFTTMSR

-785 SSGLPVATLWD
+785 QSGIPVATMWD

-803 VIRTPTSE
+803 VFRTPTSE
-811 QSDVADLRNEML
+811 RSDVDDLRGELL
-823 PVMGFASAPLR
+823 PVMGIASAPLR
-834 QMAEVIPTWH
+834 QVADVKPSWN

-855 CVTIHTEVERD
+855 CVTISSEVERGSFAL
-866 TYPLVVTD
+866 TVTD
-874 VLQAKMKDFKAP
+874 QLQKQIDRLQLP
-886 EGVTVEY
+886 EGVTIEY
-893 GGDYGQSLE
+893 GGDYSQSEE

-917 IFFILLAHY
+917 IFFILLSHY
-926 KDVVTSALMLFCIV
+926 KNVATSALLLLCIV
-940 LCVPGAG
+940 LCIPGAG

-993 VKEAIFHSAERR
+993 VKDAIFHSAERR

-1054 VLYWKVMAKKSVNKD
+1054 VLYWKVMEKTVKHDTK
-1069 SK
+1069 

>member
-1 MDSSD
+1 MDSSNNI
-6 KKTDSGK
+6 
-13 TMEGGLLSKLP
+13 EGGLLSKLP

-35 MKYANVVVLMVCVLV
+35 VKYANVVVLMVCILV
-50 IFGVYALQ
+50 AFGIYALQ
-58 VMNKNEFPN
+58 TMNKNEFPN

-110 NSNATNGMVMI
+110 TSNATNGMVMI
-121 YVELDDKITDTD
+121 FVELDDKITDTD

-147 AQLPPGVLAVEV
+147 QQLPPGVLAVEV

-172 MESEDKTYR
+172 MESDDKTYR

-187 DALQDRL
+187 DDLQDRL
-194 RTVESV
+194 RTVSSV
-200 GTMNVYGK
+200 GTMTVYGK

-214 ITVDPERLSHYGVSE
+214 INIDPERLSHYGISE
-229 KTLAATLFSKGFQ
+229 KTLAASLFTSGFR

-247 VRTDSYT
+247 IRSLSYT
-254 SPIYVDNPLNSVADI
+254 SPIYIDNPLNSVADI
-269 ADQIVLSTPGGDV
+269 ADQIVLSTPSGEV

-319 NNIVKMGELV
+319 NNIVRMGELV
-329 QKQLD
+329 EKQLNE
-334 AFKDEIPEDVTLFE
+334 FQQQLPEDVTLFR
-348 ITDQP
+348 ITNQP
-353 KVVNSSVLDFLR
+353 DVVNSSVMDFLR
-365 ELLIAVL
+365 ELLIAVI

-443 DGMDRKEAS
+443 EGMDRKEAT
-452 IRSASEFFK
+452 IRSASEFLK

-469 ISITFFPFLFTM
+469 ISITFFPFLITM

-492 PWAISLILMGS
+492 PWAISIILLGS
-503 LFIAELLV
+503 LLIAELLV
-511 PFLQYRFIKPAKVA
+511 PFMQYRFIKPAKVA
-525 SLGGDS
+525 ELDGD
-531 SLVNS
+531 
-536 SQATAP
+536 AR
-542 KGTAPQ
+542 K

-554 LLRSMQAG
+554 LLRSLQSG
-562 YDKLIAGC
+562 YNKLIAVC
-570 FNHPWVV
+570 FNHPWMV
-577 LLLALVLTVGGG
+577 LTIAVILTVGGS
-589 WLLMQRPMQ
+589 WLLMSRPMQ

-619 LDQTNVVAD
+619 LAQTNIVAD
-628 SMANILRKDDRV
+628 SLANILRKDRRV

-666 FAQFIVNTKSN
+666 FAQFIVNTTGN
-677 EATIDILDE
+677 EATIELLND

-713 IEVRLK
+713 IEVRIK
-719 GDDYAKL
+719 GNDYSVLHAV
-726 QAASDSVIAIM
+726 SDTVIAIM
-737 HTIPEINLITSSLNV
+737 RSIPEINLSSSSLNA

-759 SPDFSTMSR
+759 SPDFTAMSR

-785 SSGLPVATLWD
+785 NTGLPVATVWD
-796 GTYATPV
+796 GSYATPV

-811 QSDVADLRNEML
+811 QSDVNDLRNELL
-823 PVMGFASAPLR
+823 PVLGFATAPLR
-834 QMAEVIPTWH
+834 QIAEVTPSWN
-844 YGQLSHRNGIP
+844 YGQLSHRGGIP
-855 CVTIHTEVERD
+855 CVTISSEVERGAFA
-866 TYPLVVTD
+866 LSVTD
-874 VLQAKMKDFKAP
+874 ILKKKLDRLP
-886 EGVTVEY
+886 LPDGVTLEY
-893 GGDYGQSLE
+893 GGDYSQSEE

-917 IFFILLAHY
+917 IFFILLSHY
-926 KDVVTSALMLFCIV
+926 KDVTTSALLLLCIV
-940 LCVPGAG
+940 LCIPGAG

-978 MIDYAEELQRSEGMT
+978 MIDYSEELQRSEGMT

-1025 TGTPLWRPMG
+1025 SGTPLWRPMG

-1054 VLYWKVMAKKSVNKD
+1054 VLYWKVMEKKQSQQV

>member
-1 MDSSD
+1 MDKSNN
-6 KKTDSGK
+6 TV
-13 TMEGGLLSKLP
+13 EGGLLSKLP

-35 MKYANVVVLMVCVLV
+35 VKYANVVVLMVCILV
-50 IFGVYALQ
+50 IFGIYALQ
-58 VMNKNEFPN
+58 IMNKNEFPN

-100 SFKEVNKVKT
+100 GFKEVNKVKT
-110 NSNATNGMVMI
+110 TSNATNGMVMI

-138 FSRELSGVK
+138 FNRELSSVK
-147 AQLPPGVLAVEV
+147 QQLPPGVLAVEV

-194 RTVESV
+194 RKVESV
-200 GTMNVYGK
+200 GTMNVFGK

-214 ITVDPERLSHYGVSE
+214 INIDPERLSHYGISE
-229 KTLAATLFSKGFQ
+229 KTLAATLFTKGFQ

-247 VRTDSYT
+247 IRTDSYT
-254 SPIYVDNPLNSVADI
+254 SPIYVDTPMNSVADI
-269 ADQIVLSTPGGDV
+269 ADQIVLSTPAGDV
-282 VRLKDIAEVKREY
+282 VRLKDIAEIKREY

-307 KCILLSVEMKSG
+307 KCILLSLEMKSG
-319 NNIVKMGELV
+319 NNIVEMGRLV
-329 QKQLD
+329 EKQLSEFE
-334 AFKDEIPEDVTLFE
+334 AELPEDVDLFR
-348 ITDQP
+348 ITNQP
-353 KVVNSSVLDFLR
+353 DVVNSSVMDFLR

-403 LFYVFGIELNTVTF
+403 LFYMFGIELNTVTF

-443 DGMDRKEAS
+443 EGMDPKEAS
-452 IRSASEFFK
+452 IRSASEFLK

-469 ISITFFPFLFTM
+469 ISITFFPFLLTM

-492 PWAISLILMGS
+492 PWAITLILMGS
-503 LFIAELLV
+503 LLIAELLV

-525 SLGGDS
+525 SITG
-531 SLVNS
+531 
-536 SQATAP
+536 AT
-542 KGTAPQ
+542 Q

-554 LLRSMQAG
+554 LLRAMQG
-562 YDKLIAGC
+562 SYDKTIAVC
-570 FNHPWVV
+570 FNHPWAV
-577 LLLALVLTVGGG
+577 LLTAFVLTAGGS

-619 LDQTNVVAD
+619 LDKTNIVAD
-628 SMANILRKDDRV
+628 SLANILRKDERV

-666 FAQFIVNTKSN
+666 FAQFIVNTSSN
-677 EATIDILDE
+677 EATVDILNE

-698 KIRFKQLS
+698 RIRFKQLS

-719 GDDYAKL
+719 GSDYRKL
-726 QAASDSVIAIM
+726 QAVSDTVIDIM
-737 HTIPEINLITSSLNV
+737 HSIPEINLVSSSLNS

-759 SPDFSTMSR
+759 SPDFPTMSR

-785 SSGLPVATLWD
+785 STGIPITTVWD

-803 VIRTPTSE
+803 VLRTPTSE
-811 QSDVADLRNEML
+811 RSDVDDLRNELL
-823 PVMGFASAPLR
+823 PVMGLSSAPLR
-834 QMAEVIPTWH
+834 QVAEVLPSWN

-855 CVTIHTEVERD
+855 CVTISSEVERGAFA
-866 TYPLVVTD
+866 LNVTD
-874 VLQAKMKDFKAP
+874 VLIKKIEEIHLP
-886 EGVTVEY
+886 EGVTIEY
-893 GGDYGQSLE
+893 GGDYAQSEE

-917 IFFILLAHY
+917 IFFILLSHY
-926 KDVVTSALMLFCIV
+926 KDVTTSALLLLCIV
-940 LCVPGAG
+940 LCIPGAG

-1054 VLYWKVMAKKSVNKD
+1054 VLYWKVMEKKSVNNNAK
-1069 SK
+1069 

>member
-1 MDSSD
+1 MDSQN
-6 KKTDSGK
+6 KTL
-13 TMEGGLLSKLP
+13 EGGLLSKLP

-35 MKYANVVVLMVCVLV
+35 VKYANVVVLMVCVLV
-50 IFGVYALQ
+50 IFGIYALQ
-58 VMNKNEFPN
+58 TMNKNEFPN

-72 GVVVAVYPGAT
+72 GVVVAVYPGAN

-110 NSNATNGMVMI
+110 TSNATNGMVMI
-121 YVELDDKITDTD
+121 FVELDDKITDTS

-138 FSRELSGVK
+138 FSRELGSVK
-147 AQLPPGVLAVEV
+147 QQLPPGVLAVEV

-181 ELGDYM
+181 ELSDYM

-200 GTMNVYGK
+200 GTMNVFGK

-214 ITVDPERLSHYGVSE
+214 ININPERLSHYGISE
-229 KTLAATLFSKGFQ
+229 KTLAVTLFAKGLQ

-247 VRTDSYT
+247 IRSDSYT

-269 ADQIVLSTPGGDV
+269 ADQIVFSTPAGEV

-329 QKQLD
+329 EKQISEFQSQL
-334 AFKDEIPEDVTLFE
+334 PEDVTIFK
-348 ITDQP
+348 ITNQP
-353 KVVNSSVLDFLR
+353 EVVNSSVFDFLR
-365 ELLIAVL
+365 ELLIAVI

-443 DGMDRKEAS
+443 EGMDRKEAT
-452 IRSASEFFK
+452 IRSASEFLK

-469 ISITFFPFLFTM
+469 ISITFFPFLITM

-492 PWAISLILMGS
+492 PWAITLILMGS
-503 LFIAELLV
+503 LLIAELLV
-511 PFLQYRFIKPAKVA
+511 PFLQYRFIKPSKVA
-525 SLGGDS
+525 NLDNDTDKS
-531 SLVNS
+531 
-536 SQATAP
+536 
-542 KGTAPQ
+542 
-548 GKKHFS
+548 KKHFS
-554 LLRSMQAG
+554 LLRVLQSE
-562 YDKLIAGC
+562 YNKLIAIC

-577 LLLALVLTVGGG
+577 MLVALALTVGGG
-589 WLLMQRPMQ
+589 ALLMTRPMQ

-619 LDQTNVVAD
+619 LDKTNIVAD
-628 SMANILRKDDRV
+628 SLANILRRDARV

-666 FAQFIVNTKSN
+666 FAQFIVNTCSN
-677 EATIDILDE
+677 EATVDILNE

-698 KIRFKQLS
+698 KVRFKQLS

-713 IEVRLK
+713 IEVRIK
-719 GDDYAKL
+719 GNDYSVLHAV
-726 QAASDSVIAIM
+726 SDSVIAIM
-737 HTIPEINLITSSLNV
+737 RSIPEINLASSSLNS

-759 SPDFSTMSR
+759 SPDFITMSR
-768 LGLSDMML
+768 LGMSDMML

-785 SSGLPVATLWD
+785 NSGIPVATLWD

-803 VIRTPTSE
+803 VFRTPTSE
-811 QSDVADLRNEML
+811 RSDVNDLRNELL
-823 PVMGFASAPLR
+823 PVMGFSSAPLR
-834 QMAEVIPTWH
+834 QLAEVVPSWN

-855 CVTIHTEVERD
+855 CVTISSEVERGAFAL
-866 TYPLVVTD
+866 TVTSI
-874 VLQAKMKDFKAP
+874 LQKKIDLLQLP
-886 EGVTVEY
+886 EGVSIEY
-893 GGDYGQSLE
+893 GGDYSQSEE
-902 MWPPIISALLMAVVI
+902 MWPPIIYALLMAIVI
-917 IFFILLAHY
+917 IFFILLSHY
-926 KDVVTSALMLFCIV
+926 KNVTTSALLLICII

-1054 VLYWKVMAKKSVNKD
+1054 VLYWKVMEKKTVKTD
-1069 SK
+1069 IK

>member
-1 MDSSD
+1 MDSNNNIQ
-6 KKTDSGK
+6 
-13 TMEGGLLSKLP
+13 GGLLSKLP

-35 MKYANVVVLMVCVLV
+35 VKYANVVVLMVCALV
-50 IFGVYALQ
+50 IFGVYALKI
-58 VMNKNEFPN
+58 MNKNEFPN

-93 PLENFVF
+93 PLENYIF

-110 NSNATNGMVMI
+110 TSNATDGMVMI
-121 YVELDDKITDTD
+121 FVELDDKVTDTD
-133 SFWNT
+133 TFWNT
-138 FSRELSGVK
+138 FGRELSSVK
-147 AQLPPGVLAVEV
+147 RELPPGVLAVEV

-187 DALQDRL
+187 DELRARL

-200 GTMNVYGK
+200 GTMTVFGK

-214 ITVDPERLSHYGVSE
+214 ITVDPERLTHYGISE
-229 KTLAATLFSKGFQ
+229 KTLTANLFAKGFR

-247 VRTDSYT
+247 VRSNTYT
-254 SPIYVDNPLNSVADI
+254 SPIYVDNPVNSVADI
-269 ADQIVLSTPGGDV
+269 ADQIVLSTPGGEV

-295 PEPTSFITNNGR
+295 PEPVSYITNNGR

-319 NNIVKMGELV
+319 NDVVRMGQLVEEQIKKFQSEL
-329 QKQLD
+329 
-334 AFKDEIPEDVTLFE
+334 PEDVTLFR
-348 ITDQP
+348 ITNQP
-353 KVVNSSVLDFLR
+353 EVVSSSVIDFLR

-372 AVIVVIVLL
+372 AVIVVIILL
-381 LPIRVALIAAATIP
+381 LPLRVALIAAATIP
-395 ITIFISLG
+395 VTIFISLG

-443 DGMDRKEAS
+443 EGMDRKEAT
-452 IRSASEFFK
+452 IRSASEFLK

-492 PWAISLILMGS
+492 PWAITIILMGS
-503 LFIAELLV
+503 LLIAELLV
-511 PFLQYRFIKPAKVA
+511 PYLQYRFIKPTKVA
-525 SLGGDS
+525 NIDGA
-531 SLVNS
+531 
-536 SQATAP
+536 AT
-542 KGTAPQ
+542 G

-554 LLRSMQAG
+554 LLRVLQAS
-562 YDKLIAGC
+562 YDKIIAKC
-570 FNHPWVV
+570 FKHPWAV
-577 LLLALVLTVGGG
+577 LGLAVILTAGGG
-589 WLLMQRPMQ
+589 WLLMNRPMQ

-619 LDQTNVVAD
+619 LEQTDIVAD
-628 SMANILRKDDRV
+628 SLAAILRKDKRV

-666 FAQFIVNTKSN
+666 FAQFIVNTTGN
-677 EATIDILDE
+677 EATIELLNE

-713 IEVRLK
+713 VEIRLM
-719 GDDYAKL
+719 GDDYAQL
-726 QAASDSVIAIM
+726 QQAADTVMGIM
-737 HTIPEINLITSSLNV
+737 RSIPELNLVTSSLQA
-752 PLVAAQV
+752 PLVAARV
-759 SPDFSTMSR
+759 APDFTTMSR
-768 LGLSDMML
+768 LGMSDMML
-776 EANLAMRYT
+776 EANLALRYT
-785 SSGLPVATLWD
+785 SSGIPAATLWD

-803 VIRTPTSE
+803 VIRTPTSVR
-811 QSDVADLRNEML
+811 SDVTDLRNEPL
-823 PVMGFASAPLR
+823 PVMGVASAPLR
-834 QMAEVIPTWH
+834 QMADVVPSWN

-855 CVTIHTEVERD
+855 CVSVTSEVERGSL
-866 TYPLVVTD
+866 PLVVTD
-874 VLQAKMKDFKAP
+874 VLRKKLEGVDLP
-886 EGVTVEY
+886 EGVTLEY
-893 GGDYGQSLE
+893 GGDYSQSLE
-902 MWPPIISALLMAVVI
+902 MWPPIIEALIMAVVI
-917 IFFILLAHY
+917 IFFILLSHY
-926 KDVVTSALMLFCIV
+926 KNVKIAALLLLCIV

-978 MIDYAEELQRSEGMT
+978 MIDYAEELQRTDNLT
-993 VKEAIFHSAERR
+993 VKDAIFHSAERR

-1025 TGTPLWRPMG
+1025 TGTPLWKPMG

-1054 VLYWKVMAKKSVNKD
+1054 VLYWKVMQKRTTKQETK
-1069 SK
+1069 

>member
-1 MDSSD
+1 MDSSNN
-6 KKTDSGK
+6 KI
-13 TMEGGLLSKLP
+13 EGGLLSKLP

-35 MKYANVVVLMVCVLV
+35 VKYANVVVLMVCILVL
-50 IFGVYALQ
+50 FGVYALQ
-58 VMNKNEFPN
+58 TMDKNEFPN

-93 PLENFVF
+93 PLENYVF
-100 SFKEVNKVKT
+100 GFKEVNKVKT
-110 NSNATNGMVMI
+110 TSNATDGMVMI

-138 FSRELSGVK
+138 FSRELTAVK
-147 AQLPPGVLAVEV
+147 QQLPPGVLAVEV

-187 DALQDRL
+187 DDLQDRL

-214 ITVDPERLSHYGVSE
+214 IYIDPERLSHYGISE
-229 KTLAATLFSKGFQ
+229 KTLAANLFTQGFR

-247 VRTDSYT
+247 LRSDSYT

-269 ADQIVLSTPGGDV
+269 ADQIVWSTPGGEV

-295 PEPTSFITNNGR
+295 PKPTSFITNNGR

-319 NNIVKMGELV
+319 NNIVEMGRLV
-329 QKQLD
+329 EKQLD
-334 AFKDEIPEDVTLFE
+334 AFRSELPEDVTLFK
-348 ITDQP
+348 ITNQP
-353 KVVNSSVLDFLR
+353 QVVNSSVMDFLR
-365 ELLIAVL
+365 ELLIAVI
-372 AVIVVIVLL
+372 AVIVVIVFL

-443 DGMDRKEAS
+443 EGMDRKEAT
-452 IRSASEFFK
+452 IRSASEFLK

-469 ISITFFPFLFTM
+469 ISITFFPFLITM

-503 LFIAELLV
+503 LLIAELLV
-511 PFLQYRFIKPAKVA
+511 PFLQYRFIKPGKVA
-525 SLGGDS
+525 NLDGD
-531 SLVNS
+531 
-536 SQATAP
+536 
-542 KGTAPQ
+542 APQ

-554 LLRSMQAG
+554 LLRSMQAA
-562 YDKLIAGC
+562 YDKILGVC
-570 FNHPWVV
+570 FGHPWAT
-577 LLLALVLTVGGG
+577 LLFALVLTVAGG
-589 WLLMQRPMQ
+589 WLLMSRPMQ

-619 LDQTNVVAD
+619 LDRTNEVAD
-628 SMANILRKDDRV
+628 SMAAILSKDERV

-666 FAQFIVNTKSN
+666 FAQFIVNTSGN
-677 EATIDILDE
+677 EATIDILNE
-686 YTAKYRDYFPEA
+686 YTARYRDYFPEA

-713 IEVRLK
+713 IEVRVK
-719 GDDYAKL
+719 GSDYSKL
-726 QAASDSVIAIM
+726 HAVADSVVEIM
-737 HTIPEINLITSSLNV
+737 SSIPDINLVRSSLNA

-759 SPDFSTMSR
+759 SPDFTTMSR
-768 LGLSDMML
+768 LGLSDMMV
-776 EANLAMRYT
+776 EANLALRYT
-785 SSGLPVATLWD
+785 NTGIPVATLWD
-796 GTYATPV
+796 GTYATPIV
-803 VIRTPTSE
+803 FRTPTSE
-811 QSDVADLRNEML
+811 RSDVNDLRNELM
-823 PVMGFASAPLR
+823 PVMGFASSPLR
-834 QMAEVIPTWH
+834 QMAEVKPTWH

-855 CVTIHTEVERD
+855 CVTISSEVERGSYAL
-866 TYPLVVTD
+866 TVTSQ
-874 VLQAKMKDFKAP
+874 LQKKMKHLTLP
-886 EGVTVEY
+886 EGVSIEY
-893 GGDYGQSLE
+893 GGDYSQSEE

-926 KDVVTSALMLFCIV
+926 KSVVTSFLLLICIV

-978 MIDYAEELQRSEGMT
+978 MIDYAEELQRSEGMN

-1054 VLYWKVMAKKSVNKD
+1054 VLYWKVMAKAQTKPVD

>member
-1 MDSSD
+1 MDSSN
-6 KKTDSGK
+6 KNI
-13 TMEGGLLSKLP
+13 EGGLLSKLP

-35 MKYANVVVLMVCVLV
+35 VKYANVVVLMVC
-50 IFGVYALQ
+50 IFVAFGIYALQ
-58 VMNKNEFPN
+58 TMDKNEFPN

-110 NSNATNGMVMI
+110 TSNATDGMVMI

-138 FSRELSGVK
+138 FSRELSSVK
-147 AQLPPGVLAVEV
+147 QQLPPGVLAVEV

-172 MESEDKTYR
+172 MESDDKTYR

-187 DALQDRL
+187 DALRDRL

-214 ITVDPERLSHYGVSE
+214 IYINPERLSHYGISE
-229 KTLAATLFSKGFQ
+229 KTLAATLFADGFQ

-247 VRTDSYT
+247 IRTDSYT

-269 ADQIVLSTPGGDV
+269 ADQIVFSTPAGEI
-282 VRLKDIAEVKREY
+282 VRLKDVAEVRREY

-307 KCILLSVEMKSG
+307 KCILLSVEMKKG
-319 NNIVKMGELV
+319 NNIVEMGRLV
-329 QKQLD
+329 EKQL
-334 AFKDEIPEDVTLFE
+334 AEFKAQIPEDVTLFQ
-348 ITDQP
+348 ITNQP
-353 KVVNSSVLDFLR
+353 KVVNSSVMDFLR
-365 ELLIAVL
+365 ELLIAVV

-443 DGMDRKEAS
+443 EGMDRKEAT
-452 IRSASEFFK
+452 IRSASEFLK

-492 PWAISLILMGS
+492 PWAISLILLGS
-503 LFIAELLV
+503 LLIAELLV
-511 PFLQYRFIKPAKVA
+511 PFLQYRFIKPTKVA
-525 SLGGDS
+525 NLDG
-531 SLVNS
+531 N
-536 SQATAP
+536 AT
-542 KGTAPQ
+542 G

-554 LLRSMQAG
+554 LLRSLQTS
-562 YDKLIAGC
+562 YDKILALC
-570 FNHPWVV
+570 FNRPGMV
-577 LLLALVLTVGGG
+577 LLLAVVLTAGGG
-589 WLLMQRPMQ
+589 YLLMKRPMQ

-619 LDQTNVVAD
+619 LAQTNIVAD
-628 SMANILRKDDRV
+628 SLANILSHDERV

-666 FAQFIVNTKSN
+666 FAQFIVNTSSN
-677 EATIDILDE
+677 EATIDILNE

-698 KIRFKQLS
+698 KVRFKQLS

-713 IEVRLK
+713 IEVRIK
-719 GDDYAKL
+719 GNDYSAL
-726 QAASDSVIAIM
+726 HAVADSVLAIM
-737 HTIPEINLITSSLNV
+737 RTVPEINLASSSLHA

-759 SPDFSTMSR
+759 SPDFTTMSR
-768 LGLSDMML
+768 LGLSDIML
-776 EANLAMRYT
+776 EGNLAMRYT
-785 SSGLPVATLWD
+785 KSGIPVATLWD

-803 VIRTPTSE
+803 VFRTPTSE
-811 QSDVADLRNEML
+811 QSDVNDLRNELL
-823 PVMGFASAPLR
+823 PVMGIASAPLR
-834 QMAEVIPTWH
+834 QVADVIPTWN

-855 CVTIHTEVERD
+855 CVTITSEVERGSFAL
-866 TYPLVVTD
+866 TVTSE
-874 VLQAKMKDFKAP
+874 LQKRIDRLELP
-886 EGVTVEY
+886 EGVTIEY
-893 GGDYGQSLE
+893 GGDYSQSLE

-926 KDVVTSALMLFCIV
+926 KDVRTSALLLLCIV
-940 LCVPGAG
+940 LCIPGAG

-993 VKEAIFHSAERR
+993 VKDAIFHSAERR

-1016 SMGVLPMVL
+1016 SMGVLPMVM

-1054 VLYWKVMAKKSVNKD
+1054 VLYWKVMEKKSVKTD
-1069 SK
+1069 TI

>member
-1 MDSSD
+1 MDSS
-6 KKTDSGK
+6 KKNI
-13 TMEGGLLSKLP
+13 EGGLLSKLP
-24 PVKNSPLVVWG
+24 PVKNSPLVTWG
-35 MKYANVVVLMVCVLV
+35 VKYANVVVLMVCILV
-50 IFGVYALQ
+50 IFGIYALQ
-58 VMNKNEFPN
+58 TMNKNEFPN

-72 GVVVAVYPGAT
+72 GVVVAVYPGAS

-100 SFKEVNKVKT
+100 GFKEVNKVKT
-110 NSNATNGMVMI
+110 TSNATNGMVMI

-138 FSRELSGVK
+138 FSRELNTVK
-147 AQLPPGVLAVEV
+147 SQLPPGVLAVEV

-172 MESEDKTYR
+172 MESDDKTYR

-200 GTMNVYGK
+200 GTMSVYGK

-214 ITVDPERLSHYGVSE
+214 ITVDPEKLSHYGISE
-229 KTLAATLFSKGFQ
+229 KTLAANLFTKGFQ

-247 VRTDSYT
+247 IRSDSYT
-254 SPIYVDNPLNSVADI
+254 SPIYINTPLNSVADI
-269 ADQIVLSTPGGDV
+269 ADQIVLSTPDGEI

-307 KCILLSVEMKSG
+307 KCILLSVEMKNG
-319 NNIVKMGELV
+319 NNIVEMGKLVEKQISAFEEEL
-329 QKQLD
+329 
-334 AFKDEIPEDVTLFE
+334 PEDVTIFR
-348 ITDQP
+348 ITNQP
-353 KVVNSSVLDFLR
+353 DVVNSSVMDFLR

-443 DGMDRKEAS
+443 DGMDRKEAA
-452 IRSASEFFK
+452 IRSASEFLK

-469 ISITFFPFLFTM
+469 ISITFFPFLITM

-503 LFIAELLV
+503 LLIAELLV

-525 SLGGDS
+525 D
-531 SLVNS
+531 VNS
-536 SQATAP
+536 DS
-542 KGTAPQ
+542 KGS
-548 GKKHFS
+548 KKHFS
-554 LLRSMQAG
+554 LLRAMQSG
-562 YDKLIAGC
+562 YDRLIAIC
-570 FNHPWVV
+570 FNHPWAI
-577 LLLALVLTVGGG
+577 LSLAIVLTVGGG
-589 WLLMQRPMQ
+589 LLLMMRPMQ

-609 VEIYLPTGTP
+609 VEIYLPTGTS
-619 LDQTNVVAD
+619 LSETNIVAD
-628 SMANILRKDDRV
+628 SLADILRKDERI

-666 FAQFIVNTKSN
+666 FAQFIVNTCSN
-677 EATIDILDE
+677 EATVDILNE

-713 IEVRLK
+713 IEVRIK
-719 GDDYAKL
+719 GKDYSKL
-726 QAASDSVIAIM
+726 QAVSDSIIAIM
-737 HTIPEINLITSSLNV
+737 HSIPEINLSSSSLNS

-759 SPDFSTMSR
+759 APDFTAMSR

-785 SSGLPVATLWD
+785 NTGIPVATLWD

-803 VIRTPTSE
+803 VFRTNTSE
-811 QSDVADLRNEML
+811 RSDVDNLRDELL
-823 PVMGFASAPLR
+823 PVMGIASAPLR
-834 QMAEVIPTWH
+834 QIAEVVPSWN

-855 CVTIHTEVERD
+855 CVTISSEVERGAFAL
-866 TYPLVVTD
+866 TVTD
-874 VLQAKMKDFKAP
+874 QLKEQLDRMQLPD
-886 EGVTVEY
+886 GVSIEY
-893 GGDYGQSLE
+893 GGDYSQSEE

-917 IFFILLAHY
+917 IFFILLSHY
-926 KDVVTSALMLFCIV
+926 KNVATAALLLLCIV
-940 LCVPGAG
+940 LCIPGAG

-978 MIDYAEELQRSEGMT
+978 MIDYSEELQRSEGMT

-1054 VLYWKVMAKKSVNKD
+1054 VLYWKVMEKKSVKQ
-1069 SK
+1069 SSI

>member
-1 MDSSD
+1 MDSNNNNNQP
-6 KKTDSGK
+6 
-13 TMEGGLLSKLP
+13 EGGLLSKLP
-24 PVKNSPLVVWG
+24 PVKNSPLVAWG
-35 MKYANVVVLMVCVLV
+35 VKYANVVVLMVCVFV
-50 IFGVYALQ
+50 IFGIYALQ
-58 VMNKNEFPN
+58 TMNKNEFPN

-93 PLENFVF
+93 PLENYVF

-110 NSNATNGMVMI
+110 TSNATNGMVMI

-138 FSRELSGVK
+138 FSREMSSVK
-147 AQLPPGVLAVEV
+147 MQLPPGVLAVEV

-167 ALLIT
+167 ALLVT

-181 ELGDYM
+181 ELSNYM

-194 RTVESV
+194 RTIESV
-200 GTMNVYGK
+200 GTMTVFGK

-214 ITVDPERLSHYGVSE
+214 INIDPKRLSHYGISE

-247 VRTDSYT
+247 IRSDSYT
-254 SPIYVDNPLNSVADI
+254 SPIYIDSPLNSVADI
-269 ADQIVLSTPGGDV
+269 ADQIVLSTPAGDV

-295 PEPTSFITNNGR
+295 PEPTSFITNNDR

-329 QKQLD
+329 EKQLD
-334 AFKDEIPEDVTLFE
+334 AFQEEIPEDVTLFR
-348 ITDQP
+348 ITNQP
-353 KVVNSSVLDFLR
+353 DVVNSSVLDFLR

-372 AVIVVIVLL
+372 AVIIVIVFL
-381 LPIRVALIAAATIP
+381 LPLRVALIAAATIP

-443 DGMDRKEAS
+443 EGMDRKEAT
-452 IRSASEFFK
+452 IRSASEFLK

-492 PWAISLILMGS
+492 PWAITLILMGS
-503 LFIAELLV
+503 LLIAELLV
-511 PFLQYRFIKPAKVA
+511 PFLQYKFIKPAKVA
-525 SLGGDS
+525 NYDGD
-531 SLVNS
+531 
-536 SQATAP
+536 AP
-542 KGTAPQ
+542 KAQ
-548 GKKHFS
+548 KHFS
-554 LLRSMQAG
+554 LLRWMQAA
-562 YDKLIAGC
+562 YDKIITHC
-570 FNHPWVV
+570 FNHPWAV
-577 LLLALVLTVGGG
+577 LVIALVLTVGGG
-589 WLLMQRPMQ
+589 WLLMKRPMQ

-609 VEIYLPTGTP
+609 VEIYLPTGAP
-619 LDQTNVVAD
+619 LAQTNIIAD
-628 SMANILRKDDRV
+628 SMAHILRKDDRV

-677 EATIDILDE
+677 EATIDILND

-713 IEVRLK
+713 IEVRIK
-719 GDDYAKL
+719 GDDYSEL
-726 QAASDSVIAIM
+726 QAVSDSVLAIM
-737 HTIPEINLITSSLNV
+737 RTIPEINLEMSSLQA
-752 PLVAAQV
+752 PLVATQV
-759 SPDFSTMSR
+759 SPDFTTMSR
-768 LGLSDMML
+768 LGMSDMML
-776 EANLAMRYT
+776 EANLALRYT
-785 SSGLPVATLWD
+785 NSGIPVATMWD

-803 VIRTPTSE
+803 VFRTPTSE
-811 QSDVADLRNEML
+811 RSDVSDLRNELM
-823 PVMGFASAPLR
+823 PVMGIASAPLR
-834 QMAEVIPTWH
+834 QMADVVPTWN

-855 CVTIHTEVERD
+855 CVTVTAEVERGENS
-866 TYPLVVTD
+866 LMVTD
-874 VLQAKMKDFKAP
+874 VLRGKMKNLKLP
-886 EGVTVEY
+886 EGVIIEY
-893 GGDYGQSLE
+893 GGDYSQSLE
-902 MWPPIISALLMAVVI
+902 MWPPIISALIMAVVI
-917 IFFILLAHY
+917 IFFILLSHY
-926 KDVVTSALMLFCIV
+926 KNVKTSALLLFCIV
-940 LCVPGAG
+940 LCIPGAG

-1016 SMGVLPMVL
+1016 SMGVLPMEL

-1041 TIITFFFIVTVIP
+1041 TIITFFFIITVIP
-1054 VLYWKVMAKKSVNKD
+1054 VLYWKVMQKKSVSTQQE

>member
-1 MDSSD
+1 MDTS
-6 KKTDSGK
+6 KNK
-13 TMEGGLLSKLP
+13 MEGGLLSKLP

-35 MKYANVVVLMVCVLV
+35 VKYANVVVLMVCVLV

-58 VMNKNEFPN
+58 TMNKNEFPN

-110 NSNATNGMVMI
+110 TSNATNGMVMI
-121 YVELDDKITDTD
+121 YVELDDKVTDTD

-138 FSRELSGVK
+138 FSRELAGVK
-147 AQLPPGVLAVEV
+147 PQLPPGVLAVEV

-172 MESEDKTYR
+172 MESDDKTYR

-200 GTMNVYGK
+200 GTMTVYGK

-214 ITVDPERLSHYGVSE
+214 INVDPEKLSHYGVSE
-229 KTLAATLFSKGFQ
+229 KTLAAELFAKGFR

-247 VRTDSYT
+247 VRSDSYT
-254 SPIYVDNPLNSVADI
+254 APIYVDNPINSVADI
-269 ADQIVLSTPGGDV
+269 ANQIVLATPAGEL
-282 VRLKDIAEVKREY
+282 VRLRDIAEVKREY
-295 PEPTSFITNNGR
+295 AEPSSFITNNGR

-319 NNIVKMGELV
+319 NNIVKMGDLV
-329 QKQLD
+329 EKQLE
-334 AFKDEIPEDVTLFE
+334 AFQNEIPEDVTLFK
-348 ITDQP
+348 ITNQP
-353 KVVNSSVLDFLR
+353 EVVNSSVLDFLR

-403 LFYVFGIELNTVTF
+403 LLYVFGIELNTVTF

-443 DGMDRKEAS
+443 EGMDRKEAT
-452 IRSASEFFK
+452 IRSASEFLK

-469 ISITFFPFLFTM
+469 ISITFFPFLITM

-492 PWAISLILMGS
+492 PWAITLILMGS
-503 LFIAELLV
+503 LLIAELLV

-525 SLGGDS
+525 ALDG
-531 SLVNS
+531 
-536 SQATAP
+536 AAP
-542 KGTAPQ
+542 AA
-548 GKKHFS
+548 KKHFS
-554 LLRSMQAG
+554 LLRVLQAG
-562 YDKLIAGC
+562 YDRLIAVC
-570 FNHPWVV
+570 FAHPWAVLVLAVV
-577 LLLALVLTVGGG
+577 LTAGGG

-619 LDQTNVVAD
+619 LGKTNIVAD
-628 SMANILRKDDRV
+628 SLARILGRDERV

-666 FAQFIVNTKSN
+666 FAQFIVNTTSN
-677 EATIDILDE
+677 EATVEILNE
-686 YTAKYRDYFPEA
+686 YTAKYRDFFPEA

-713 IEVRLK
+713 IEVRVK
-719 GDDYAKL
+719 GDDYSRL
-726 QAASDSVIAIM
+726 QAVADTVLQIM
-737 HTIPEINLITSSLNV
+737 RTIPEINLESSSLQS

-759 SPDFSTMSR
+759 SPDFTTLSR
-768 LGLSDMML
+768 LGLSDFLL

-785 SSGLPVATLWD
+785 SAGIPVATLWD

-803 VIRTPTSE
+803 VFRTPTSE
-811 QSDVADLRNEML
+811 RSDVNALRDELL
-823 PVMGFASAPLR
+823 PVMGLASAPLR
-834 QMAEVIPTWH
+834 QMATVAPSWN

-855 CVTIHTEVERD
+855 CVTISSEVERGAFAL
-866 TYPLVVTD
+866 TVTD
-874 VLQAKMKDFKAP
+874 VLKKRLDSMELP
-886 EGVTVEY
+886 EGVSIEY
-893 GGDYGQSLE
+893 GGDYSQSLE

-917 IFFILLAHY
+917 IFFILLSHY
-926 KDVVTSALMLFCIV
+926 KNVATAALLLLCMV

-978 MIDYAEELQRSEGMT
+978 MIDYAEELQRSEGMS
-993 VKEAIFHSAERR
+993 VRDAILHSAQRR

-1016 SMGVLPMVL
+1016 SMGVLPMVM

-1041 TIITFFFIVTVIP
+1041 TIVTFFFIVTVIP
-1054 VLYWKVMAKKSVNKD
+1054 VLYWKVMEKNSSKSDAK
-1069 SK
+1069 

>member
-1 MDSSD
+1 MDSSN
-6 KKTDSGK
+6 K
-13 TMEGGLLSKLP
+13 MIEGGLLSKLP
-24 PVKNSPLVVWG
+24 PVKNSPLVAWG
-35 MKYANVVVLMVCVLV
+35 VKYANIVVLMVCILV

-58 VMNKNEFPN
+58 TMNKNEFPN

-100 SFKEVNKVKT
+100 GFKEVNKVKT
-110 NSNATNGMVMI
+110 TSNATDGMVMI
-121 YVELDDKITDTD
+121 FVELDDKITDTD

-138 FSRELSGVK
+138 FSRELSSVK
-147 AQLPPGVLAVEV
+147 QKLPPGVLAVEV

-181 ELGDYM
+181 ELSDYM

-200 GTMNVYGK
+200 GTMNVYGM

-214 ITVDPERLSHYGVSE
+214 ININPERLSHYGVSE
-229 KTLAATLFSKGFQ
+229 KTLAATLFAKGFQ

-247 VRTDSYT
+247 IKSDSYT
-254 SPIYVDNPLNSVADI
+254 SPIYVANPLNSVADI

-295 PEPTSFITNNGR
+295 PQPTSFITNNGR
-307 KCILLSVEMKSG
+307 KCILLSMEMKKG
-319 NNIVKMGELV
+319 NNIVEMGRLV
-329 QKQLD
+329 EKQLTEFQSELPD
-334 AFKDEIPEDVTLFE
+334 DVTIFR
-348 ITDQP
+348 ITNQP
-353 KVVNSSVLDFLR
+353 DVVNSSVMDFLR
-365 ELLIAVL
+365 ELLIAVIAVI

-443 DGMDRKEAS
+443 DGMDCKEAT
-452 IRSASEFFK
+452 IRSASEFLK

-469 ISITFFPFLFTM
+469 ISITFFPFLITM

-492 PWAISLILMGS
+492 PWAITLILLGS
-503 LFIAELLV
+503 LLIAELLV
-511 PFLQYRFIKPAKVA
+511 PFLQYRFIKPAKVKNLDENA
-525 SLGGDS
+525 QS
-531 SLVNS
+531 
-536 SQATAP
+536 
-542 KGTAPQ
+542 

-554 LLRSMQAG
+554 LLRTLQEA
-562 YDKLIAGC
+562 YNKLISVC
-570 FNHPWVV
+570 FNHPSAV
-577 LLLALVLTVGGG
+577 LLFAVIVTVGGG
-589 WLLMQRPMQ
+589 WLLMTRPMQ
-598 LMPIAERNQFA
+598 LMSIAERNQFA
-609 VEIYLPTGTP
+609 VEIYLPTGMP
-619 LDQTNVVAD
+619 LEQTNKVAD
-628 SMANILRKDDRV
+628 SLANILKNDNRII
-640 VSVANFHGCSSP
+640 SIANFHGCSSP
-652 RFQTTYAPQVGGPN
+652 RFQTTYAPQIGGPN
-666 FAQFIVNTKSN
+666 FAQFIVNTISN
-677 EATIDILDE
+677 EATIEILNE

-713 IEVRLK
+713 IEVRIK
-719 GDDYAKL
+719 GNDYSVLHAV
-726 QAASDSVIAIM
+726 SDSIVAIM
-737 HTIPEINLITSSLNV
+737 HSIPEINLVSTSLNS
-752 PLVAAQV
+752 PLVAAEV
-759 SPDFSTMSR
+759 SPDFTTLSR
-768 LGLSDMML
+768 LGLSDITL

-785 SSGLPVATLWD
+785 STGIPVATLWD

-803 VIRTPTSE
+803 VFRTPTSE
-811 QSDVADLRNEML
+811 YSDVNDLRNELL
-823 PVMGFASAPLR
+823 PAMGFATTPLR
-834 QMAEVIPTWH
+834 QVADVIPSWN

-855 CVTIHTEVERD
+855 CVTISSEVERG
-866 TYPLVVTD
+866 TYALTVTD
-874 VLQAKMKDFKAP
+874 KLQKHIDRMQLP
-886 EGVTVEY
+886 ENVSIEY
-893 GGDYGQSLE
+893 GGDYSQAQE
-902 MWPPIISALLMAVVI
+902 MWPPIISALIMAVVI
-917 IFFILLAHY
+917 IFFILLSHY
-926 KDVVTSALMLFCIV
+926 KNVTTAAILLTCIVFCI
-940 LCVPGAG
+940 PGAG
-947 IGLAI
+947 IGLAL

-978 MIDYAEELQRSEGMT
+978 MIDYSEELQRSEGMT
-993 VKEAIFHSAERR
+993 IKEAIYHSAERR

-1054 VLYWKVMAKKSVNKD
+1054 VLYWKVMEKK
-1069 SK
+1069 

>member
-1 MDSSD
+1 MDTSN
-6 KKTDSGK
+6 KNI
-13 TMEGGLLSKLP
+13 EGGLLSKLP

-35 MKYANVVVLMVCVLV
+35 VKYANVVVLMVCILV

-58 VMNKNEFPN
+58 TMNKNEFPN

-72 GVVVAVYPGAT
+72 GVLVAVYPGAT
-83 SLEMEQQVMK
+83 ALEMEQQVMK

-100 SFKEVNKVKT
+100 GFKEVNKVKT
-110 NSNATNGMVMI
+110 TSNATDGMVMI
-121 YVELDDKITDTD
+121 FVELDDKITDTD

-138 FSRELSGVK
+138 FNRELSTVK
-147 AQLPPGVLAVEV
+147 TQLPPGVLAVEV

-167 ALLIT
+167 SLLIT

-200 GTMNVYGK
+200 GTMNVFGK

-214 ITVDPERLSHYGVSE
+214 ITINPERLSHYGISE
-229 KTLAATLFSKGFQ
+229 KTLAATLFAKGFR

-247 VRTDSYT
+247 IRTDSYT
-254 SPIYVDNPLNSVADI
+254 SPIYVDNPINSVADI
-269 ADQIVLSTPGGDV
+269 ANQIVLSTPEGDV

-295 PEPTSFITNNGR
+295 PEPTSYITNNDR
-307 KCILLSVEMKSG
+307 KCILLSLEMKPG
-319 NNIVKMGELV
+319 NNIVEMGRKVE
-329 QKQLD
+329 KQLE
-334 AFKDEIPEDVTLFE
+334 AFQAELPDDVTIFR
-348 ITDQP
+348 ITNQP
-353 KVVNSSVLDFLR
+353 EVVNSSVMDFLR
-365 ELLIAVL
+365 ELLIAVI
-372 AVIVVIVLL
+372 AVIVVIIFL
-381 LPIRVALIAAATIP
+381 LPLRVALIAAATIP

-443 DGMDRKEAS
+443 EGMDPKEAT
-452 IRSASEFFK
+452 IRSASEFLK

-469 ISITFFPFLFTM
+469 ISITFFPFLITM

-503 LFIAELLV
+503 LLIAELLV

-525 SLGGDS
+525 NLDG
-531 SLVNS
+531 
-536 SQATAP
+536 AAP
-542 KGTAPQ
+542 A

-562 YDKLIAGC
+562 YDKLITVC
-570 FNHPWVV
+570 FNHPWAV
-577 LLLALVLTVGGG
+577 LIIALVLTVSGG
-589 WLLMQRPMQ
+589 WLLMSRPMQ

-619 LDQTNVVAD
+619 LSKTDVVAD
-628 SMANILRKDDRV
+628 SLARILRSDKRV

-666 FAQFIVNTKSN
+666 FAQFIVNTVSN
-677 EATIDILDE
+677 EATVEVLNE

-698 KIRFKQLS
+698 RVRFKQLS

-713 IEVRLK
+713 IEVRIK
-719 GDDYAKL
+719 GEDFATL
-726 QAASDSVIAIM
+726 QAVSDSVLAIM
-737 HTIPEINLITSSLNV
+737 RTIPAINLESSSLNS

-759 SPDFSTMSR
+759 SPDFTTLSR
-768 LGLSDMML
+768 LGLSGMMV
-776 EANLAMRYT
+776 EADLAMRYT
-785 SSGLPVATLWD
+785 SSGLPVATVWD
-796 GTYATPV
+796 GTYDTPV
-803 VIRTPTSE
+803 VFRTPTSE
-811 QSDVADLRNEML
+811 HSDVDELRNELL
-823 PVMGFASAPLR
+823 PVMAISSAPLR
-834 QMAEVIPTWH
+834 QVAEVVPSWN

-855 CVTIHTEVERD
+855 CVTISTEVERGD
-866 TYPLVVTD
+866 YALPITSELQKKLDKMPL
-874 VLQAKMKDFKAP
+874 P
-886 EGVTVEY
+886 EGVTLEY
-893 GGDYGQSLE
+893 GGDYAQSQE
-902 MWPPIISALLMAVVI
+902 MWPPIISALMLAVVI
-917 IFFILLAHY
+917 IFFILLSHY
-926 KDVVTSALMLFCIV
+926 KDVTTAALLLFCIV

-978 MIDYAEELQRSEGMT
+978 MIDYSEELQRSEGMN
-993 VKEAIFHSAERR
+993 VKDAIFHSAMRR

-1025 TGTPLWRPMG
+1025 SGTPLWRPMG

-1054 VLYWKVMAKKSVNKD
+1054 VLYWKVMAKKSDNQE

>member
-1 MDSSD
+1 MDTSNNNI
-6 KKTDSGK
+6 
-13 TMEGGLLSKLP
+13 EGGLLSKLP

-35 MKYANVVVLMVCVLV
+35 VKYANVVVLMVCMLV
-50 IFGVYALQ
+50 IFGIYALQ
-58 VMNKNEFPN
+58 TMDKNEFPN

-93 PLENFVF
+93 PLENYVF

-110 NSNATNGMVMI
+110 TSNATNGMVMI
-121 YVELDDKITDTD
+121 FVELDDDITDTN

-138 FSRELSGVK
+138 FSRELAGVK
-147 AQLPPGVLAVEV
+147 QQLPAGVLAVEV

-181 ELGDYM
+181 ELSDYM

-214 ITVDPERLSHYGVSE
+214 IKIDPERLSHYGISE
-229 KTLAATLFSKGFQ
+229 KTLAATLFAKGFQ

-247 VRTDSYT
+247 LRSDTYT
-254 SPIYVDNPLNSVADI
+254 SPIYIDNPLNSVADI
-269 ADQIVLSTPGGDV
+269 ADQIVMSTPGGDV

-295 PEPTSFITNNGR
+295 PEPTSFITNNER
-307 KCILLSVEMKSG
+307 KCILLSVEMKPG

-329 QKQLD
+329 EKQLEEFQSQLPD
-334 AFKDEIPEDVTLFE
+334 DVTIFR
-348 ITDQP
+348 ITNQP
-353 KVVNSSVLDFLR
+353 DVVNSSVMDFLR
-365 ELLIAVL
+365 ELLIAVI

-443 DGMDRKEAS
+443 EGMDRKEAT
-452 IRSASEFFK
+452 IRSASEFLK

-469 ISITFFPFLFTM
+469 ISITFFPFLLTM

-492 PWAISLILMGS
+492 PWAITLILMGS
-503 LFIAELLV
+503 LLIAELLV
-511 PFLQYRFIKPAKVA
+511 PFLQYRFIKPTKVA
-525 SLGGDS
+525 NLDGD
-531 SLVNS
+531 
-536 SQATAP
+536 AP
-542 KGTAPQ
+542 KG

-554 LLRSMQAG
+554 LLLALQSG
-562 YDKLIAGC
+562 YNKLLAVC
-570 FNHPWVV
+570 FNHPWAV
-577 LLLALVLTVGGG
+577 LIIAVVLTVGGG
-589 WLLMQRPMQ
+589 FLLMSRPMQ

-619 LDQTNVVAD
+619 LAQTNIVAD
-628 SMANILRKDDRV
+628 SLADILRKDDRV

-666 FAQFIVNTKSN
+666 FAQFIVNTISN
-677 EATIDILDE
+677 EATIELLNE

-713 IEVRLK
+713 IEVRIK
-719 GDDYAKL
+719 GSDYSLLHAV
-726 QAASDSVIAIM
+726 SDSVLAIM
-737 HTIPEINLITSSLNV
+737 HTIPEINLASSSLNS

-759 SPDFSTMSR
+759 SPDFTTMSR

-785 SSGLPVATLWD
+785 NSGIPVATVWD

-803 VIRTPTSE
+803 VFRTPTSE
-811 QSDVADLRNEML
+811 RSDVNDLRGELL
-823 PVMGFASAPLR
+823 PAMGIASAPLR
-834 QMAEVIPTWH
+834 QVAEVVPSWN
-844 YGQLSHRNGIP
+844 YGQLSHRGGIP
-855 CVTIHTEVERD
+855 CVTISSEVERGSFALSVTSILQKKLD
-866 TYPLVVTD
+866 RLPLPD
-874 VLQAKMKDFKAP
+874 
-886 EGVTVEY
+886 GVTIEY
-893 GGDYGQSLE
+893 GGDYSQSEE

-917 IFFILLAHY
+917 IFFILLSHY
-926 KDVVTSALMLFCIV
+926 KDVTTSALLLLCIV
-940 LCVPGAG
+940 LCIPGAG

-978 MIDYAEELQRSEGMT
+978 MIDYSEELQRSEGMT
-993 VKEAIFHSAERR
+993 VKEAIYHSAERR

-1016 SMGVLPMVL
+1016 SMGVLPMVM

-1054 VLYWKVMAKKSVNKD
+1054 VLYWKVMAKKTTQQE

>member
-1 MDSSD
+1 MDSSN
-6 KKTDSGK
+6 KNI
-13 TMEGGLLSKLP
+13 EGGLLSKLP

-35 MKYANVVVLMVCVLV
+35 VKYANVVVLMVCILF
-50 IFGVYALQ
+50 IFGIYALQ
-58 VMNKNEFPN
+58 TMDKNEFPN

-72 GVVVAVYPGAT
+72 GVVVAVYPGAS

-110 NSNATNGMVMI
+110 TSNATDGMVMI
-121 YVELDDKITDTD
+121 YVELDDKVTDTD

-147 AQLPPGVLAVEV
+147 MQLPPGVLAVEV

-214 ITVDPERLSHYGVSE
+214 INVDPERLSHYGLSE
-229 KTLAATLFSKGFQ
+229 KTLAASLFAKGFQ

-247 VRTDSYT
+247 VRSDSYT
-254 SPIYVDNPLNSVADI
+254 SPIYVANPLNSVADI
-269 ADQIVLSTPGGDV
+269 ADQIILSTPAGDV

-295 PEPTSFITNNGR
+295 PDPTSFITNNGR
-307 KCILLSVEMKSG
+307 KCILLSLEMKSG
-319 NNIVKMGELV
+319 NNIVEMGRLV
-329 QKQLD
+329 EKQLE
-334 AFKDEIPEDVTLFE
+334 AFQAELPEDVTIFR
-348 ITDQP
+348 ITNQP
-353 KVVNSSVLDFLR
+353 EVVNSSVLDFLR
-365 ELLIAVL
+365 ELLIAVI

-395 ITIFISLG
+395 ITIFLSLG
-403 LFYVFGIELNTVTF
+403 LFYAFGIELNTVTF

-443 DGMDRKEAS
+443 EGMDRKEAT
-452 IRSASEFFK
+452 IRSASEFLK

-469 ISITFFPFLFTM
+469 ISITFFPFLLTM

-492 PWAISLILMGS
+492 PWAITIILMGS
-503 LFIAELLV
+503 LLIAELLV

-525 SLGGDS
+525 NLDGDAS
-531 SLVNS
+531 
-536 SQATAP
+536 
-542 KGTAPQ
+542 Q

-554 LLRSMQAG
+554 LLRSLQSG
-562 YDKLIAGC
+562 YNKTIAVC
-570 FNHPWVV
+570 FNHPWAV
-577 LLLALVLTVGGG
+577 LLLALVLTVGGA
-589 WLLMQRPMQ
+589 LLLLTRPMQ

-619 LDQTNVVAD
+619 LAQTNIIAD
-628 SMANILRKDDRV
+628 SLADILSKDDRV

-666 FAQFIVNTKSN
+666 FAQFIVNTSSN
-677 EATIDILDE
+677 EATIEILNE

-713 IEVRLK
+713 IEVRIK
-719 GDDYAKL
+719 GNDYSQLYAV
-726 QAASDSVIAIM
+726 ADTVIEIM
-737 HTIPEINLITSSLNV
+737 RSIPEINLVSSSLNS

-759 SPDFSTMSR
+759 SPDFTTMSR

-785 SSGLPVATLWD
+785 NTGVPVATLWD

-803 VIRTPTSE
+803 VFRTPTSE
-811 QSDVADLRNEML
+811 SSDVNDLRNELM

-834 QMAEVIPTWH
+834 QLAEVKPTWN

-855 CVTIHTEVERD
+855 CVTISSEVERGSYAL
-866 TYPLVVTD
+866 TVTD
-874 VLQAKMKDFKAP
+874 ELLKHMDKLHLP
-886 EGVTVEY
+886 EGVTIEY
-893 GGDYGQSLE
+893 GGDYSQSEE

-917 IFFILLAHY
+917 IFFILLSHY
-926 KDVVTSALMLFCIV
+926 KDVATAALLLLCIV
-940 LCVPGAG
+940 LCIPGAG

-978 MIDYAEELQRSEGMT
+978 MIDYSEELQRSEGMN
-993 VKEAIFHSAERR
+993 VKDAIFHSAVRR

-1025 TGTPLWRPMG
+1025 SGTPLWRPMG

-1054 VLYWKVMAKKSVNKD
+1054 VLYWKVMDKKSK
-1069 SK
+1069 KQEAK

>member
-1 MDSSD
+1 MDSNNNNNVQ
-6 KKTDSGK
+6 
-13 TMEGGLLSKLP
+13 GGLLSKLP

-35 MKYANVVVLMVCVLV
+35 VKYANVVVLMVCVLV

-58 VMNKNEFPN
+58 TMNKNEFPN

-121 YVELDDKITDTD
+121 FVELDDKITDTD

-138 FSRELSGVK
+138 FSRELGSVK
-147 AQLPPGVLAVEV
+147 QKLPPGVLAVEV

-181 ELGDYM
+181 ELGNYM

-200 GTMNVYGK
+200 GTMNVFGK

-214 ITVDPERLSHYGVSE
+214 INIDPERLTHYGISE
-229 KTLAATLFSKGFQ
+229 KTLAANLFAQGFQ

-247 VRTDSYT
+247 LRSDSYT

-269 ADQIVLSTPGGDV
+269 ANQIVLATPGGEV

-307 KCILLSVEMKSG
+307 KCILLSVEMKKG
-319 NNIVKMGELV
+319 NNIVEMGRLV
-329 QKQLD
+329 EKQLN
-334 AFKDEIPEDVTLFE
+334 AFQKELPEDVTIFR
-348 ITDQP
+348 ITNQP
-353 KVVNSSVLDFLR
+353 DVVNSSVMDFLR
-365 ELLIAVL
+365 ELLIAVV

-443 DGMDRKEAS
+443 EGMDRKEAT
-452 IRSASEFFK
+452 IRSASEFLK

-469 ISITFFPFLFTM
+469 ISITFFPFLLTM

-492 PWAISLILMGS
+492 PWAISIILMGS
-503 LFIAELLV
+503 LLIAELLV

-525 SLGGDS
+525 NLDGD
-531 SLVNS
+531 
-536 SQATAP
+536 AP
-542 KGTAPQ
+542 K

-554 LLRSMQAG
+554 LLRALQAS
-562 YDKLIAGC
+562 YDKTIAIC
-570 FNHPWVV
+570 FNHPWLT
-577 LLLALVLTVGGG
+577 LLLAAVMTVGGA

-619 LDQTNVVAD
+619 LDKTNIVAD
-628 SMANILRKDDRV
+628 SLANILRKDERV

-666 FAQFIVNTKSN
+666 FAQFIVNTSSN
-677 EATIDILDE
+677 EATIELLNE
-686 YTAKYRDYFPEA
+686 YTAKYRDFFPEA

-713 IEVRLK
+713 IEVRIK
-719 GDDYAKL
+719 GNDYSMLHAV
-726 QAASDSVIAIM
+726 SDSVMAIM
-737 HTIPEINLITSSLNV
+737 RTFPEINLTSSSLNS
-752 PLVAAQV
+752 PLVGAQV
-759 SPDFSTMSR
+759 SPDFTTMSR
-768 LGLSDMML
+768 LGISDIML

-785 SSGLPVATLWD
+785 NSGIPVATLWD

-803 VIRTPTSE
+803 VFRTPTSE
-811 QSDVADLRNEML
+811 RSDVTDLRNELL
-823 PVMGFASAPLR
+823 PVMGFEAAPLR
-834 QMAEVIPTWH
+834 QMAAVVPSWN
-844 YGQLSHRNGIP
+844 YGQLSHRNGLP
-855 CVTIHTEVERD
+855 CVTISSEVERGAFA
-866 TYPLVVTD
+866 LSVTD
-874 VLQAKMKDFKAP
+874 KLIKHIDKLPLP
-886 EGVTVEY
+886 EGVTIEY
-893 GGDYGQSLE
+893 GGDYSQSEE

-926 KDVVTSALMLFCIV
+926 KNVTTAALLLFCIV
-940 LCVPGAG
+940 LCIPGAG

-978 MIDYAEELQRSEGMT
+978 MIDYAEELQRTDNLS
-993 VKEAIFHSAERR
+993 VKDAIFHSAERR

-1054 VLYWKVMAKKSVNKD
+1054 VLYWKVMEKQSKKQTTK
-1069 SK
+1069 

>member
-1 MDSSD
+1 MDSSQ
-6 KKTDSGK
+6 KNNNNI
-13 TMEGGLLSKLP
+13 EGGLLSKLP
-24 PVKNSPLVVWG
+24 PVKNSPLVAWG
-35 MKYANVVVLMVCVLV
+35 VKYANVVVLMVCILV

-58 VMNKNEFPN
+58 TMDKNEFPN

-93 PLENFVF
+93 PLENYVF
-100 SFKEVNKVKT
+100 GFKEVNKVKT
-110 NSNATNGMVMI
+110 YSNATDGMVMI

-138 FSRELSGVK
+138 FGRELSSVK
-147 AQLPPGVLAVEV
+147 MQLPPGVLAVEV

-200 GTMNVYGK
+200 GTMNVFGK
-208 QNEQIS
+208 QNEQVS
-214 ITVDPERLSHYGVSE
+214 IYVDPERLSHYGISE
-229 KTLAATLFSKGFQ
+229 KTLAATLFAKGFQ

-247 VRTDSYT
+247 LRSDSYT
-254 SPIYVDNPLNSVADI
+254 SPIYVEDPLNSVADI
-269 ADQIVLSTPGGDV
+269 ADQIVFSTPGGEV

-319 NNIVKMGELV
+319 NNIVEMGRLVEKQMEAFQAEL
-329 QKQLD
+329 
-334 AFKDEIPEDVTLFE
+334 PEDVTIFR
-348 ITDQP
+348 ITNQP
-353 KVVNSSVLDFLR
+353 EVVNSSVMDFLR
-365 ELLIAVL
+365 ELLIAVI
-372 AVIVVIVLL
+372 AVIVVIVFL
-381 LPIRVALIAAATIP
+381 LPLRVALIAAATIP

-443 DGMDRKEAS
+443 EGMDRKEAS
-452 IRSASEFFK
+452 IRSASEFLK

-469 ISITFFPFLFTM
+469 ISITFFPFLITM

-503 LFIAELLV
+503 LLIAELLV
-511 PFLQYRFIKPAKVA
+511 PFLQYRFIKPGKVA
-525 SLGGDS
+525 NLDGD
-531 SLVNS
+531 
-536 SQATAP
+536 
-542 KGTAPQ
+542 APQ

-554 LLRSMQAG
+554 LLRAMQGA
-562 YDKLIAGC
+562 YDKLLAIC
-570 FNHPWVV
+570 FNHPWA
-577 LLLALVLTVGGG
+577 LLVLALVLTVGGG
-589 WLLMQRPMQ
+589 FLLMMRPMQ

-609 VEIYLPTGTP
+609 VEIYLPTGAP
-619 LDQTNVVAD
+619 LAQTNIVAD

-666 FAQFIVNTKSN
+666 FAQFIVNTISN
-677 EATIDILDE
+677 EATIEVLNE

-706 YSNAAYP
+706 YSNAPYP
-713 IEVRLK
+713 IEVRIK
-719 GDDYAKL
+719 GNDYSKL
-726 QAASDSVIAIM
+726 HAVSDSIVAIM
-737 HTIPEINLITSSLNV
+737 RSIPEINLVSSNLNS
-752 PLVAAQV
+752 PLIAATV
-759 SPDFSTMSR
+759 MPDFTTTSR
-768 LGLSDMML
+768 LGMSDIML
-776 EANLAMRYT
+776 ETNLAMRYT
-785 SSGLPVATLWD
+785 SSGIPVGTLWD

-803 VIRTPTSE
+803 VFRTPTSE
-811 QSDVADLRNEML
+811 HSDVNDLRNELL
-823 PVMGFASAPLR
+823 PVMGLASAPLR
-834 QMAEVIPTWH
+834 QMAEVVPTWN

-855 CVTIHTEVERD
+855 CVTISSEVERGD
-866 TYPLVVTD
+866 YPLTVTAE
-874 VLQAKMKDFKAP
+874 LQKKLKNFELP
-886 EGVTVEY
+886 EGVTLEY
-893 GGDYGQSLE
+893 GGDYSQSQE

-926 KDVVTSALMLFCIV
+926 KDVVTAALMLFCIV
-940 LCVPGAG
+940 LCIPGAG

-952 QGEVLSLTCTLGFI
+952 QNEVLSLTCTLGFI

-1016 SMGVLPMVL
+1016 SMGVLPMVM

-1054 VLYWKVMAKKSVNKD
+1054 VLYWKVMEKTVKQTT